1 MCQIAIH
8 PHLPE
13 NPSSDPSG
21 SSAAAGPSADSPSA
35 TPGPALKPRRL
46 LLGLALVATTL
57 VLGGGMLGAFAAFVT
72 YPKLPSLE
80 VLTDYRPKLPLR
92 ILAEDGKLIGE
103 FGEERRSVVRIK
115 DVPKNLTHAILAAE
129 DERFYQH
136 GGIDYAGVLR
146 AMLANFVAGE
156 TRQGASTITMQ
167 VAKNFFLSSERT
179 LTRKFNEV
187 LLSYKIESN
196 LSKDQIL
203 ELYINQIYLG
213 QRSYGFA
220 AAARTYFGK
229 DLKQLT
235 VAETAML
242 AGLPKAPSTG
252 NPIANPKRARARM
265 NYVLDRMHALNYIT
279 DAQLE
284 DAKAQPINVRAARLA
299 ATESADFVAE
309 MVRRDMVERYGEA
322 AYNSGITVYTTILSA
337 HQAAAQAALRKG
349 LMDYDARHGYRG
361 PTRTVRLPEL
371 PDIAEKAADE
381 ALQDQL
387 PVAGLQPA
395 IVLGVNTREMRVRTR
410 LGETLALKPEA
421 FAMAKAWVSD
431 KPAGQRLTRGAEVW
445 LKSDEAGGWALS
457 QLPEAEAAIV
467 SIDPYDGAIRA
478 LAGGFDASRNQFNHV
493 TQAWR
498 QPGSSFKPFI
508 YSAALE
514 KGYSP
519 ATIVE
524 DAPLHFDA
532 SVTGSD
538 AWTPQNYDGTFDGPL
553 RLRVALAKSKN
564 MVAIRVLQAI
574 TPLYAQQWITR
585 FGFDPQRNPPYLS
598 LALGSG
604 SVTPMQM
611 VEGYAVLANGGYRVR
626 PYLVKKVLDSKG
638 RLLAQAKPV
647 AVGAGAEQVIDA
659 RNAWLMTS
667 LLKEVVRAGTATKA
681 KSLGRSDLAGKTGTT
696 NDNVDAWFAGYTPRL
711 VAVSWIGHDQ
721 PKSLGAKETG
731 GVAALPIWIDY
742 MKTALQTIPET
753 QVAPPGGI
761 AEAFINPSNGRFANQ
776 GLVEY
781 FYEEDLPGAAGPEE
795 TTADASPR

>member
-1 MCQIAIH
+1 MNAKRMAV
-8 PHLPE
+8 
-13 NPSSDPSG
+13 G
-21 SSAAAGPSADSPSA
+21 
-35 TPGPALKPRRL
+35 L
-46 LLGLALVATTL
+46 LLVALTL
-57 VLGGGMLGAFAAFVT
+57 VLSGGMLGAFAAFMT

-92 ILAEDGKLIGE
+92 IISDDGKVIGE
-103 FGEERRSVVRIK
+103 FGEERRSVVRFK
-115 DVPKNLTHAILAAE
+115 DVPRSLVDAILAAE

-146 AMLANFVAGE
+146 AMLVNFVSGE

-179 LTRKFNEV
+179 LTRKFNEA

-229 DLKQLT
+229 DLKQLSI
-235 VAETAML
+235 AETAML

-252 NPIANPKRARARM
+252 NPITNPRRARARM
-265 NYVLDRMHALNYIT
+265 QYVLERMHSLKKINT
-279 DAQLE
+279 AQYE
-284 DAKAQPINVRAARLA
+284 QARDENVAVRASRN
-299 ATESADFVAE
+299 SVDNADFVAE
-309 MVRRDMVERYGEA
+309 MVRRDMVERFGDA
-322 AYNSGITVYTTILSA
+322 AYISGITVYTTIDSR

-349 LMDYDARHGYRG
+349 VLDYEARHGWRG
-361 PTRTVRLPEL
+361 PAKWLNLPEV
-371 PDIAEKAADE
+371 PDLADKAIDE

-387 PVAGLQPA
+387 PIGGLQAAVVVTVTPKEIRA
-395 IVLGVNTREMRVRTR
+395 RTR
-410 LGETLALKPEA
+410 LGEVLTLGADSLTV
-421 FAMAKAWVSD
+421 AKAFLGEKV
-431 KPAGQRLTRGAEVW
+431 PAAKRLQRGSEVW
-445 LKSDEAGGWALS
+445 LRPTDAGGWVLS
-457 QLPEAEAAIV
+457 QLPEAEAALV
-467 SIDPYDGAIRA
+467 SVDPHDGAIRS
-478 LAGGFDASRNQFNHV
+478 LAGGFDAGRNQFNHV

-514 KGYSP
+514 KGYNP

-532 SVTGSD
+532 SVTGSE
-538 AWTPQNYDGTFDGPL
+538 AWNPQNYDGNFDGPL

-585 FGFDPQRNPPYLS
+585 FGFDAQRNPAYLS

-604 SVTPMQM
+604 AVTPLQM
-611 VEGYAVLANGGYRVR
+611 VGGYAILANGGHRVA
-626 PYLVKKVLDSKG
+626 PYLVKKVIDSKG
-638 RLLAQAKPV
+638 RLLAIAKPKV
-647 AVGAGAEQVIDA
+647 VGVDAEPVIEP

-667 LLKEVVRAGTATKA
+667 LLRDVVRMGTATRA
-681 KSLGRSDLAGKTGTT
+681 MSLGRADLAGKTGTT
-696 NDNVDAWFAGYTPRL
+696 NDNVDAWFAGYTPGL
-711 VAVSWIGHDQ
+711 VAVSWIGFDQ
-721 PKSLGAKETG
+721 PKSLGSKETG
-731 GVAALPIWIDY
+731 GAAALPIWIDY
-742 MKTALQTIPET
+742 MKTALQGVPE
-753 QVAPPGGI
+753 QFMPEPEGI
-761 AEAFINPSNGRFANQ
+761 AQAIIDPASGRFAAS
-776 GLVEY
+776 GLIEY
-781 FYEEDLPGAAGPEE
+781 FYAEQTPAAQAAAQESNPATTVE
-795 TTADASPR
+795 TP

>member
-1 MCQIAIH
+1 MAV
-8 PHLPE
+8 
-13 NPSSDPSG
+13 G
-21 SSAAAGPSADSPSA
+21 
-35 TPGPALKPRRL
+35 L
-46 LLGLALVATTL
+46 LLVALTL
-57 VLGGGMLGAFAAFVT
+57 VLSGGMLGAFAAFMT

-92 ILAEDGKLIGE
+92 IVSDDGKVIGE
-103 FGEERRSVVRIK
+103 FGEERRSVVRFK
-115 DVPKNLTHAILAAE
+115 DVPKSLVDAILAAE

-146 AMLANFVAGE
+146 AMLVNFVSGE

-179 LTRKFNEV
+179 LTRKFNEA

-229 DLKQLT
+229 DLKQLSI
-235 VAETAML
+235 AETAML

-252 NPIANPKRARARM
+252 NPITNPRRARARM
-265 NYVLDRMHALNYIT
+265 QYVLERMHSLKKIST
-279 DAQLE
+279 AQYE
-284 DAKAQPINVRAARLA
+284 QARDENVAVRASRN
-299 ATESADFVAE
+299 SVDNADFVAE
-309 MVRRDMVERYGEA
+309 MVRRDMVERFGDA
-322 AYNSGITVYTTILSA
+322 AYISGITVYTTIDSR

-349 LMDYDARHGYRG
+349 VLDYEARHGWRG
-361 PTRTVRLPEL
+361 PAKWLNLPEV
-371 PDIAEKAADE
+371 PDLADKAIDE

-387 PVAGLQPA
+387 PIGGLQAAVVVTVTPKEIRA
-395 IVLGVNTREMRVRTR
+395 RTR
-410 LGETLALKPEA
+410 LGEVLTLGADSLTV
-421 FAMAKAWVSD
+421 AKAFLGEKV
-431 KPAGQRLTRGAEVW
+431 PAAKRLQRGSEVW
-445 LKSDEAGGWALS
+445 LRPTDAGGWVLS
-457 QLPEAEAAIV
+457 QLPEAEAALV
-467 SIDPYDGAIRA
+467 SVDPHDGAIRS
-478 LAGGFDASRNQFNHV
+478 LAGGFDAGRNQFNHV

-514 KGYSP
+514 KGYNP

-532 SVTGSD
+532 SVTGSE
-538 AWTPQNYDGTFDGPL
+538 AWNPQNYDGNFDGPL

-585 FGFDPQRNPPYLS
+585 FGFDAQRNPAYLS

-604 SVTPMQM
+604 AVTPLQM
-611 VEGYAVLANGGYRVR
+611 VGGYAILANGGHRVA
-626 PYLVKKVLDSKG
+626 PYLVKKVIDSKG
-638 RLLAQAKPV
+638 RLLAIAKPKV
-647 AVGAGAEQVIDA
+647 VGVDAEPVIEP

-667 LLKEVVRAGTATKA
+667 LLRDVVRMGTATRA
-681 KSLGRSDLAGKTGTT
+681 MSLGRADLAGKTGTT

-711 VAVSWIGHDQ
+711 VAVSWIGFDQ
-721 PKSLGAKETG
+721 PKSLGSKETG
-731 GVAALPIWIDY
+731 GAAALPIWIDY
-742 MKTALQTIPET
+742 MKTALQGVPE
-753 QVAPPGGI
+753 QFMPEPEGI
-761 AEAFINPSNGRFANQ
+761 AQAIIDPASGRFAAS
-776 GLVEY
+776 GLIEY
-781 FYEEDLPGAAGPEE
+781 FYEEQTPAAQAAAQESNPATTVE
-795 TTADASPR
+795 TP

>member
-1 MCQIAIH
+1 MNAKRMAV
-8 PHLPE
+8 
-13 NPSSDPSG
+13 G
-21 SSAAAGPSADSPSA
+21 
-35 TPGPALKPRRL
+35 L
-46 LLGLALVATTL
+46 LLVALTL
-57 VLGGGMLGAFAAFVT
+57 VLSGGMLGAFAAFMT

-92 ILAEDGKLIGE
+92 IVSDDGKVIGE
-103 FGEERRSVVRIK
+103 FGEERRSVVRFK
-115 DVPKNLTHAILAAE
+115 DVPRSLVDAILAAE

-146 AMLANFVAGE
+146 AMLVNFVSGE

-179 LTRKFNEV
+179 LTRKFNEA

-229 DLKQLT
+229 DLKQLSI
-235 VAETAML
+235 AETAML

-252 NPIANPKRARARM
+252 NPITNPRRARARM
-265 NYVLDRMHALNYIT
+265 QYVLERMHSLKKIST
-279 DAQLE
+279 AQYE
-284 DAKAQPINVRAARLA
+284 QARDENVAVRASRN
-299 ATESADFVAE
+299 SVDNADFVAE
-309 MVRRDMVERYGEA
+309 MVRRDMVERFGDA
-322 AYNSGITVYTTILSA
+322 AYISGITVYTTIDSR

-349 LMDYDARHGYRG
+349 VLDYEARHGWRG
-361 PTRTVRLPEL
+361 PAKWLNLPEV
-371 PDIAEKAADE
+371 PDLADKAIDE

-387 PVAGLQPA
+387 PIGGLQAAVVVTVTPKEIRA
-395 IVLGVNTREMRVRTR
+395 RTR
-410 LGETLALKPEA
+410 LGEVLTLGADSLA
-421 FAMAKAWVSD
+421 VAKAFLGEKV
-431 KPAGQRLTRGAEVW
+431 PAAKRLQRGSEVW
-445 LKSDEAGGWALS
+445 LRPTDVGGWVLS
-457 QLPEAEAAIV
+457 QLPEAEAALV
-467 SIDPYDGAIRA
+467 SVDPHDGAIRS
-478 LAGGFDASRNQFNHV
+478 LAGGFDAGRNQFNHV

-514 KGYSP
+514 KGYNP

-532 SVTGSD
+532 SVTGSE
-538 AWTPQNYDGTFDGPL
+538 AWNPQNYDGNFDGPL

-585 FGFDPQRNPPYLS
+585 FGFDAQRNPAYLS

-604 SVTPMQM
+604 AVTPLQM
-611 VEGYAVLANGGYRVR
+611 VGGYAVLANGGHRVA
-626 PYLVKKVLDSKG
+626 PYLVKKVIDSKG
-638 RLLAQAKPV
+638 RLLAIAKPKV
-647 AVGAGAEQVIDA
+647 VGVDAEPVIEP

-667 LLKEVVRAGTATKA
+667 LLRDVVRMGTATRA
-681 KSLGRSDLAGKTGTT
+681 MSLGRADLAGKTGTT
-696 NDNVDAWFAGYTPRL
+696 NDNVDAWFAGYTPGL
-711 VAVSWIGHDQ
+711 VAVSWIGFDQ
-721 PKSLGAKETG
+721 PKSLGSKETG
-731 GVAALPIWIDY
+731 GAAALPIWIDY
-742 MKTALQTIPET
+742 MKTALQGVPE
-753 QVAPPGGI
+753 QFMPEPEGI
-761 AEAFINPSNGRFANQ
+761 AQAIIDPASGRFAAS
-776 GLVEY
+776 GLIEY
-781 FYEEDLPGAAGPEE
+781 FYEEQTPAAQAAAQESNPATTVE
-795 TTADASPR
+795 TP

>member
-1 MCQIAIH
+1 MNAKRMAV
-8 PHLPE
+8 
-13 NPSSDPSG
+13 G
-21 SSAAAGPSADSPSA
+21 
-35 TPGPALKPRRL
+35 L
-46 LLGLALVATTL
+46 LLVALTL
-57 VLGGGMLGAFAAFVT
+57 VLSGGMLGAFAAFMT

-92 ILAEDGKLIGE
+92 IVSDDGKVIGE
-103 FGEERRSVVRIK
+103 FGEERRSVVRFK
-115 DVPKNLTHAILAAE
+115 DVPRSLVDAILAAE

-146 AMLANFVAGE
+146 AMLVNFVSGE

-179 LTRKFNEV
+179 LTRKFNEA

-229 DLKQLT
+229 DLKQLSI
-235 VAETAML
+235 AETAML

-252 NPIANPKRARARM
+252 NPITNPRRARARM
-265 NYVLDRMHALNYIT
+265 QYVLERMHSLKKIST
-279 DAQLE
+279 AQYE
-284 DAKAQPINVRAARLA
+284 QARDENVAVRASRN
-299 ATESADFVAE
+299 SVDNADFVAE
-309 MVRRDMVERYGEA
+309 MVRRDMVERFGDA
-322 AYNSGITVYTTILSA
+322 AYISGITVYTTIDSR

-349 LMDYDARHGYRG
+349 VLDYEARHGWRG
-361 PTRTVRLPEL
+361 PAKWLNLPEV
-371 PDIAEKAADE
+371 PDLADKAIDE

-387 PVAGLQPA
+387 PIGGLQAAVVVTVTPKEIRA
-395 IVLGVNTREMRVRTR
+395 RTR
-410 LGETLALKPEA
+410 LGEVLTLGADSLTV
-421 FAMAKAWVSD
+421 AKAFLGEKV
-431 KPAGQRLTRGAEVW
+431 PAAKRLQRGSEVW
-445 LKSDEAGGWALS
+445 LRPTDAGGWVLS
-457 QLPEAEAAIV
+457 QLPEAEAALV
-467 SIDPYDGAIRA
+467 SVDPHDGAIRS
-478 LAGGFDASRNQFNHV
+478 LAGGFDAGRNQFNHV

-514 KGYSP
+514 KGYNP

-532 SVTGSD
+532 SVTGSE
-538 AWTPQNYDGTFDGPL
+538 AWNPQNYDGNFDGPL

-585 FGFDPQRNPPYLS
+585 FGFDAQRNPAYLS

-604 SVTPMQM
+604 AVTPLQM
-611 VEGYAVLANGGYRVR
+611 VGGYAILANGGHRVA
-626 PYLVKKVLDSKG
+626 PYLVKKVIDSKG
-638 RLLAQAKPV
+638 RLLAIAKPKV
-647 AVGAGAEQVIDA
+647 VGVDAEPVIEP

-667 LLKEVVRAGTATKA
+667 LLRDVVRMGTATRA
-681 KSLGRSDLAGKTGTT
+681 MSLGRADLAGKTGTT
-696 NDNVDAWFAGYTPRL
+696 NDNVDAWFAGYTPGL
-711 VAVSWIGHDQ
+711 VAVSWIGFDQ
-721 PKSLGAKETG
+721 PKSLGSKETG
-731 GVAALPIWIDY
+731 GAAALPIWIDY
-742 MKTALQTIPET
+742 MKTALQGVPE
-753 QVAPPGGI
+753 QFLPEPEGI
-761 AEAFINPSNGRFANQ
+761 AQAIIDPASGRFAAS
-776 GLVEY
+776 GLIEY
-781 FYEEDLPGAAGPEE
+781 FYEEQTPAAQAAAQEPNPATTVE
-795 TTADASPR
+795 TP

>member
-1 MCQIAIH
+1 MAV
-8 PHLPE
+8 
-13 NPSSDPSG
+13 G
-21 SSAAAGPSADSPSA
+21 
-35 TPGPALKPRRL
+35 L
-46 LLGLALVATTL
+46 LLVALTL
-57 VLGGGMLGAFAAFVT
+57 VLSGGMLGAFAAFMT

-92 ILAEDGKLIGE
+92 IVSDDGKVIGE
-103 FGEERRSVVRIK
+103 FGEERRSVVRFK
-115 DVPKNLTHAILAAE
+115 DVPRSLVDAILAAE

-146 AMLANFVAGE
+146 AMLVNFVSGE

-179 LTRKFNEV
+179 LTRKFNEA

-229 DLKQLT
+229 DLKQLSI
-235 VAETAML
+235 AETAML

-252 NPIANPKRARARM
+252 NPITNPRRARARM
-265 NYVLDRMHALNYIT
+265 QYVLERMHSLKKIST
-279 DAQLE
+279 AQYE
-284 DAKAQPINVRAARLA
+284 QARDENVAVRASRN
-299 ATESADFVAE
+299 SVDNADFVAE
-309 MVRRDMVERYGEA
+309 MVRRDMVERFGDA
-322 AYNSGITVYTTILSA
+322 AYISGITVYTTIDSR

-349 LMDYDARHGYRG
+349 VLDYEARHGWRG
-361 PTRTVRLPEL
+361 PAKWLNLPEV
-371 PDIAEKAADE
+371 PDLADKAIDE

-387 PVAGLQPA
+387 PIGGLQAAVVVTVTPKEIRA
-395 IVLGVNTREMRVRTR
+395 RTR
-410 LGETLALKPEA
+410 LGEVLTLGADSLTV
-421 FAMAKAWVSD
+421 AKAFLGEKV
-431 KPAGQRLTRGAEVW
+431 PAAKRLQRGSEVW
-445 LKSDEAGGWALS
+445 LRPTDAGGWVLS
-457 QLPEAEAAIV
+457 QLPEAEAALV
-467 SIDPYDGAIRA
+467 SVDPHDGAIRS
-478 LAGGFDASRNQFNHV
+478 LAGGFDAGRNQFNHV

-514 KGYSP
+514 KGYNP

-538 AWTPQNYDGTFDGPL
+538 AWNPQNYDGNFDGPL

-585 FGFDPQRNPPYLS
+585 FGFDAQRNPAYLS

-604 SVTPMQM
+604 AVTPLQM
-611 VEGYAVLANGGYRVR
+611 VGGYAILANGGHRVA
-626 PYLVKKVLDSKG
+626 PYLVKKVIDSKG
-638 RLLAQAKPV
+638 RLLAIAKPKV
-647 AVGAGAEQVIDA
+647 VGVDAEPVIEP

-667 LLKEVVRAGTATKA
+667 LLRDVVRMGTATRA
-681 KSLGRSDLAGKTGTT
+681 MSLGRADLAGKTGTT
-696 NDNVDAWFAGYTPRL
+696 NDNVDAWFAGYTPGL
-711 VAVSWIGHDQ
+711 VAVSWIGFDQ
-721 PKSLGAKETG
+721 PKSLGSKETG
-731 GVAALPIWIDY
+731 GAAALPIWIDY
-742 MKTALQTIPET
+742 MKTALQGVPE
-753 QVAPPGGI
+753 QFMPEPEGI
-761 AEAFINPSNGRFANQ
+761 AQAIIDPASGRFAAS
-776 GLVEY
+776 GLIEY
-781 FYEEDLPGAAGPEE
+781 FYEEQTPAAQAAAQESNPATTVE
-795 TTADASPR
+795 TP

>member
-1 MCQIAIH
+1 MAV
-8 PHLPE
+8 
-13 NPSSDPSG
+13 G
-21 SSAAAGPSADSPSA
+21 
-35 TPGPALKPRRL
+35 L
-46 LLGLALVATTL
+46 LLVALTL
-57 VLGGGMLGAFAAFVT
+57 VLSGGMLGAFAAFMT

-92 ILAEDGKLIGE
+92 IISDDGKVIGE
-103 FGEERRSVVRIK
+103 FGEERRSVVRFK
-115 DVPKNLTHAILAAE
+115 DVPRSLVDAILAAE

-146 AMLANFVAGE
+146 AMLVNFVSGE

-179 LTRKFNEV
+179 LTRKFNEA

-229 DLKQLT
+229 DLKQLSI
-235 VAETAML
+235 AETAML

-252 NPIANPKRARARM
+252 NPITNPRRARARM
-265 NYVLDRMHALNYIT
+265 QYVLERMHSLKKINT
-279 DAQLE
+279 AQYE
-284 DAKAQPINVRAARLA
+284 QARDENVAVRASRN
-299 ATESADFVAE
+299 SVDNADFVAE
-309 MVRRDMVERYGEA
+309 MVRRDMVERFGDA
-322 AYNSGITVYTTILSA
+322 AYISGITVYTTIDSR

-349 LMDYDARHGYRG
+349 VLDYEARHGWRG
-361 PTRTVRLPEL
+361 PAKWLNLPEV
-371 PDIAEKAADE
+371 PDLADKAIDE

-387 PVAGLQPA
+387 PIGGLQAAVVVTVTPKEIRA
-395 IVLGVNTREMRVRTR
+395 RTR
-410 LGETLALKPEA
+410 LGEVLTLGADSLA
-421 FAMAKAWVSD
+421 VAKAFLGEKV
-431 KPAGQRLTRGAEVW
+431 PAAKRLQRGSEVW
-445 LKSDEAGGWALS
+445 LRPTDVGGWVLS
-457 QLPEAEAAIV
+457 QLPEAEAALV
-467 SIDPYDGAIRA
+467 SVDPHDGAIRS
-478 LAGGFDASRNQFNHV
+478 LAGGFDAGRNQFNHV

-514 KGYSP
+514 KGYNP

-532 SVTGSD
+532 SVTGSE
-538 AWTPQNYDGTFDGPL
+538 AWNPQNYDGNFDGPL

-585 FGFDPQRNPPYLS
+585 FGFDAQRNPAYLS

-604 SVTPMQM
+604 AVTPLQM
-611 VEGYAVLANGGYRVR
+611 VGGYAVLANGGHRVA
-626 PYLVKKVLDSKG
+626 PYLVKKVIDSKG
-638 RLLAQAKPV
+638 RLLAIAKPKV
-647 AVGAGAEQVIDA
+647 VGVDAEPVIEP

-667 LLKEVVRAGTATKA
+667 LLRDVVRMGTATRA
-681 KSLGRSDLAGKTGTT
+681 MSLGRADLAGKTGTT
-696 NDNVDAWFAGYTPRL
+696 NDNVDAWFAGYTPGL
-711 VAVSWIGHDQ
+711 VAVSWIGFDQ
-721 PKSLGAKETG
+721 PKSLGSKETG
-731 GVAALPIWIDY
+731 GAAALPIWIDY
-742 MKTALQTIPET
+742 MKTALQGAPE
-753 QVAPPGGI
+753 QFMPEPEGI
-761 AEAFINPSNGRFANQ
+761 AQAIIDPASGRFAAS
-776 GLVEY
+776 GLIEY
-781 FYEEDLPGAAGPEE
+781 FYAEQTPAAQAAAQESNPATTVE
-795 TTADASPR
+795 TP

>member
-1 MCQIAIH
+1 
-8 PHLPE
+8 LT
-13 NPSSDPSG
+13 S
-21 SSAAAGPSADSPSA
+21 
-35 TPGPALKPRRL
+35 RRL
-46 LLGLALVATTL
+46 LLGLALVATTMAL
-57 VLGGGMLGAFAAFVT
+57 SGGMLGAFAAFIT

-92 ILAEDGKLIGE
+92 ILSEDGKLIGE
-103 FGEERRSVVRIK
+103 FGEERRSVVRFK
-115 DVPKNLTHAILAAE
+115 DVPKPLVNAILAAE

-179 LTRKFNEV
+179 LTRKFNEA
-187 LLSYKIESN
+187 LLSYKIESS

-252 NPIANPKRARARM
+252 NPIANPRRARARM
-265 NYVLDRMHALNYIT
+265 NYVLDRMHVLGHIT

-284 DAKAQPINVRAARLA
+284 QAKAQPINVRAARLA
-299 ATESADFVAE
+299 AGESADFVAE

-322 AYNSGITVYTTILSA
+322 AYNSGITVHTTIFSA
-337 HQAAAQAALRKG
+337 HQTAAQAALRKG

-371 PDIAEKAADE
+371 PDMAEKAADE
-381 ALQDQL
+381 ALQDDL
-387 PVAGLQPA
+387 PVAGMQPA
-395 IVLGVNTREMRVRTR
+395 IVLAANAREMRVRTR
-410 LGETLALKPEA
+410 LGETLTLNAEAIAL
-421 FAMAKAWVSD
+421 AKAWLGE
-431 KPAGQRLTRGAEVW
+431 KPAVGKRLARGAEVW
-445 LKSDEAGGWALS
+445 LKPAEADKGGWVLG
-457 QLPEAEAAIV
+457 QLPEAEAALV
-467 SIDPYDGAIRA
+467 SIDPFDGAVRA
-478 LAGGFDASRNQFNHV
+478 LAGGFDATRNQFNHV

-514 KGYSP
+514 KGYTP

-538 AWTPQNYDGTFDGPL
+538 AWNPQNYDGNFDGPL

-585 FGFDPQRNPPYLS
+585 FGFDAQRNPPYLS

-611 VEGYAVLANGGYRVR
+611 VEAYAVLANGGYRVR
-626 PYLVKKVLDSKG
+626 PYLVKKVVDSKG
-638 RLLAQAKPV
+638 RLLAAAKPV
-647 AVGAGAEQVIDA
+647 QVGAGAEQVIEP

-681 KSLGRSDLAGKTGTT
+681 QSLGRGDIAGKTGTT

-742 MKTALQTIPET
+742 MKTALQTVPET
-753 QVAPPGGI
+753 QMAPPEGI
-761 AEAFINPSNGRFANQ
+761 AEAFVNPVTGQFANQ

-781 FYEEDLPGAAGPEE
+781 FYAEDLPGG
-795 TTADASPR
+795 ASAEATEASLQR

>member
-1 MCQIAIH
+1 MAV
-8 PHLPE
+8 
-13 NPSSDPSG
+13 G
-21 SSAAAGPSADSPSA
+21 
-35 TPGPALKPRRL
+35 L
-46 LLGLALVATTL
+46 LLVALTL
-57 VLGGGMLGAFAAFVT
+57 VLSGGMLGAFAAFMT

-92 ILAEDGKLIGE
+92 IVSDDGKVIGE
-103 FGEERRSVVRIK
+103 FGEERRSVVRFK
-115 DVPKNLTHAILAAE
+115 DVPRSLVDAILAAE

-146 AMLANFVAGE
+146 AMLVNFVSGE

-179 LTRKFNEV
+179 LTRKFNEA

-229 DLKQLT
+229 DLKQLSI
-235 VAETAML
+235 AETAML

-252 NPIANPKRARARM
+252 NPITNPRRARARM
-265 NYVLDRMHALNYIT
+265 QYVLERMHSLKKIST
-279 DAQLE
+279 AQYE
-284 DAKAQPINVRAARLA
+284 QARDENVAVRASRN
-299 ATESADFVAE
+299 SVDNADFVAE
-309 MVRRDMVERYGEA
+309 MVRRDMVERFGDA
-322 AYNSGITVYTTILSA
+322 AYISGITVYTTIDSR

-349 LMDYDARHGYRG
+349 VLDYEARHGWRG
-361 PTRTVRLPEL
+361 PAKWLNLPEV
-371 PDIAEKAADE
+371 PDLADKAIDE

-387 PVAGLQPA
+387 PIGGLQAAVVVTVTPKEIRA
-395 IVLGVNTREMRVRTR
+395 RTR
-410 LGETLALKPEA
+410 LGEVLTLGADSLTV
-421 FAMAKAWVSD
+421 AKAFLGEKV
-431 KPAGQRLTRGAEVW
+431 PAAKRLQRGSEVW
-445 LKSDEAGGWALS
+445 LRPTDAGGWVLS
-457 QLPEAEAAIV
+457 QLPEAEAALV
-467 SIDPYDGAIRA
+467 SVDPHDGAIRS
-478 LAGGFDASRNQFNHV
+478 LAGGFDAGRNQFNHV

-514 KGYSP
+514 KGYNP

-538 AWTPQNYDGTFDGPL
+538 AWNPQNYDGNFDGPL

-585 FGFDPQRNPPYLS
+585 FGFDAQRNPAYLS

-604 SVTPMQM
+604 AVTPLQM
-611 VEGYAVLANGGYRVR
+611 VGGYAILANGGHRVA
-626 PYLVKKVLDSKG
+626 PYLVKKVIDSKG
-638 RLLAQAKPV
+638 RLLAIAKPKV
-647 AVGAGAEQVIDA
+647 VGVDAEPVIEP

-667 LLKEVVRAGTATKA
+667 LLRDVVRMGTATRA
-681 KSLGRSDLAGKTGTT
+681 MSLGRADLAGKTGTT
-696 NDNVDAWFAGYTPRL
+696 NDNVDAWFAGYTPGL
-711 VAVSWIGHDQ
+711 VAVSWIGFDQ
-721 PKSLGAKETG
+721 PKSLGSKETG
-731 GVAALPIWIDY
+731 GAAALPIWIDY
-742 MKTALQTIPET
+742 MKTALQGVPE
-753 QVAPPGGI
+753 QFLPEPEGI
-761 AEAFINPSNGRFANQ
+761 AQAIIDPASGRFAAS
-776 GLVEY
+776 GLIEY
-781 FYEEDLPGAAGPEE
+781 FYEEQTPAAQAAAQEPNPATTVE
-795 TTADASPR
+795 TP

>member
-1 MCQIAIH
+1 MAV
-8 PHLPE
+8 
-13 NPSSDPSG
+13 G
-21 SSAAAGPSADSPSA
+21 
-35 TPGPALKPRRL
+35 L
-46 LLGLALVATTL
+46 LLVALTL
-57 VLGGGMLGAFAAFVT
+57 VLSGGMLGAFAAFMT

-92 ILAEDGKLIGE
+92 IVSDDGKVIGE
-103 FGEERRSVVRIK
+103 FGEERRSVVRFK
-115 DVPKNLTHAILAAE
+115 DVPRSLVDAILAAE

-146 AMLANFVAGE
+146 AMLVNFVSGE

-179 LTRKFNEV
+179 LTRKFNEA

-229 DLKQLT
+229 DLKQLSI
-235 VAETAML
+235 AETAML

-252 NPIANPKRARARM
+252 NPITNPRRARARM
-265 NYVLDRMHALNYIT
+265 QYVLERMHSLKKIST
-279 DAQLE
+279 AQYE
-284 DAKAQPINVRAARLA
+284 QARDENVAVRASRN
-299 ATESADFVAE
+299 SVDNADFVAE
-309 MVRRDMVERYGEA
+309 MVRRDMVERFGDA
-322 AYNSGITVYTTILSA
+322 AYISGITVYTTIDSR

-349 LMDYDARHGYRG
+349 VLDYEARHGWRG
-361 PTRTVRLPEL
+361 PAKWLNLPEV
-371 PDIAEKAADE
+371 PDLADKAIDE

-387 PVAGLQPA
+387 PIGGLQAAVVVTVTPKEIRA
-395 IVLGVNTREMRVRTR
+395 RTR
-410 LGETLALKPEA
+410 LGEVLTLGADSLTV
-421 FAMAKAWVSD
+421 AKAFLGEKV
-431 KPAGQRLTRGAEVW
+431 PAAKRLQRGSEVW
-445 LKSDEAGGWALS
+445 LRPTDAGGWVLS
-457 QLPEAEAAIV
+457 QLPEAEAALV
-467 SIDPYDGAIRA
+467 SVDPHDGAIRS
-478 LAGGFDASRNQFNHV
+478 LAGGFDAGRNQFNHV

-514 KGYSP
+514 KGYNP

-532 SVTGSD
+532 SVTGSE
-538 AWTPQNYDGTFDGPL
+538 AWNPQNYDGNFDGPL

-585 FGFDPQRNPPYLS
+585 FGFDAQRNPAYLS

-604 SVTPMQM
+604 AVTPLQM
-611 VEGYAVLANGGYRVR
+611 VGGYAILANGGHRVA
-626 PYLVKKVLDSKG
+626 PYLVKKVIDSKG
-638 RLLAQAKPV
+638 RLLAIAKPKV
-647 AVGAGAEQVIDA
+647 VGVDAEPVIEP

-667 LLKEVVRAGTATKA
+667 LLRDVVRMGTATRA
-681 KSLGRSDLAGKTGTT
+681 MSLGRADLAGKTGTT
-696 NDNVDAWFAGYTPRL
+696 NDNVDAWFAGYTPGL
-711 VAVSWIGHDQ
+711 VAVSWIGFDQ
-721 PKSLGAKETG
+721 PKSLGSKETG
-731 GVAALPIWIDY
+731 GAAALPIWIDY
-742 MKTALQTIPET
+742 MKTALQGVPE
-753 QVAPPGGI
+753 QFMPEPEGI
-761 AEAFINPSNGRFANQ
+761 AQAIIDPASGRFAAS
-776 GLVEY
+776 GLIEY
-781 FYEEDLPGAAGPEE
+781 FYEEQTPAAQAAAQESNPATTVE
-795 TTADASPR
+795 TP

>member
-1 MCQIAIH
+1 MNAKRMAV
-8 PHLPE
+8 
-13 NPSSDPSG
+13 G
-21 SSAAAGPSADSPSA
+21 
-35 TPGPALKPRRL
+35 L
-46 LLGLALVATTL
+46 LLVALTL
-57 VLGGGMLGAFAAFVT
+57 VLSGGMLGAFAAFMT

-92 ILAEDGKLIGE
+92 IVSDDGKVIGE
-103 FGEERRSVVRIK
+103 FGEERRSVVRFK
-115 DVPKNLTHAILAAE
+115 DVPRSLVDAVLAAE

-146 AMLANFVAGE
+146 AMLVNFVSGE

-179 LTRKFNEV
+179 LTRKFNEA

-229 DLKQLT
+229 DLKQLSI
-235 VAETAML
+235 AETAML

-252 NPIANPKRARARM
+252 NPITNPRRARARM
-265 NYVLDRMHALNYIT
+265 QYVLERMHSLKKIST
-279 DAQLE
+279 AQYE
-284 DAKAQPINVRAARLA
+284 QARDENVAVRASRN
-299 ATESADFVAE
+299 SVDNADFVAE
-309 MVRRDMVERYGEA
+309 MVRRDMVERFGDA
-322 AYNSGITVYTTILSA
+322 AYISGITVYTTIDSR

-349 LMDYDARHGYRG
+349 VLDYEARHGWRG
-361 PTRTVRLPEL
+361 PAKWLNLPEV
-371 PDIAEKAADE
+371 PDLADKAIDE

-387 PVAGLQPA
+387 PIGGLQAAVVVTVTPKEIRA
-395 IVLGVNTREMRVRTR
+395 RTR
-410 LGETLALKPEA
+410 LGEVLTLGADSLA
-421 FAMAKAWVSD
+421 VAKAFLGEKV
-431 KPAGQRLTRGAEVW
+431 PAAKRLQRGSEVW
-445 LKSDEAGGWALS
+445 LRPTDAGGWVLS
-457 QLPEAEAAIV
+457 QLPEAEAALV
-467 SIDPYDGAIRA
+467 SVDPHDGAIRS
-478 LAGGFDASRNQFNHV
+478 LAGGFDAGRNQFNHV

-514 KGYSP
+514 KGYNP

-532 SVTGSD
+532 SVTGSE
-538 AWTPQNYDGTFDGPL
+538 AWNPQNYDGNFDGPL

-585 FGFDPQRNPPYLS
+585 FGFDAQRNPAYLS

-604 SVTPMQM
+604 AVTPLQM
-611 VEGYAVLANGGYRVR
+611 VGGYAILANGGHRVA
-626 PYLVKKVLDSKG
+626 PYLVKKVIDSKG
-638 RLLAQAKPV
+638 RLLAIAKPKV
-647 AVGAGAEQVIDA
+647 VGVDAEPVIEP

-667 LLKEVVRAGTATKA
+667 LLRDVVRMGTATRA
-681 KSLGRSDLAGKTGTT
+681 MSLGRADLAGKTGTT
-696 NDNVDAWFAGYTPRL
+696 NDNVDAWFAGYTPGL
-711 VAVSWIGHDQ
+711 VAVSWIGFDQ
-721 PKSLGAKETG
+721 PKSLGSKETG
-731 GVAALPIWIDY
+731 GAAALPIWIDY
-742 MKTALQTIPET
+742 MKTALQGVPE
-753 QVAPPGGI
+753 QFMPEPEGI
-761 AEAFINPSNGRFANQ
+761 AQAIIDPASGRFAAS
-776 GLVEY
+776 GLIEY
-781 FYEEDLPGAAGPEE
+781 FYEEQTPAAQAAAQESNPATTVE
-795 TTADASPR
+795 TP

>member
-1 MCQIAIH
+1 MAV
-8 PHLPE
+8 
-13 NPSSDPSG
+13 G
-21 SSAAAGPSADSPSA
+21 
-35 TPGPALKPRRL
+35 L
-46 LLGLALVATTL
+46 LLVALTL
-57 VLGGGMLGAFAAFVT
+57 VLSGGMLGAFAAFMT

-92 ILAEDGKLIGE
+92 IVSDDGKVIGE
-103 FGEERRSVVRIK
+103 FGEERRSVVRFK
-115 DVPKNLTHAILAAE
+115 DVPRSLVDAILAAE

-146 AMLANFVAGE
+146 AMLVNFVSGE

-179 LTRKFNEV
+179 LTRKFNEA

-229 DLKQLT
+229 DLKQLSI
-235 VAETAML
+235 AETAML

-252 NPIANPKRARARM
+252 NPITNPRRARARM
-265 NYVLDRMHALNYIT
+265 QYVLERMHSLKKIST
-279 DAQLE
+279 AQYE
-284 DAKAQPINVRAARLA
+284 QARDENVAVRASRN
-299 ATESADFVAE
+299 SVDNADFVAE
-309 MVRRDMVERYGEA
+309 MVRRDMVERFGDA
-322 AYNSGITVYTTILSA
+322 AYISGITVYTTIDSR

-349 LMDYDARHGYRG
+349 VLDYEARHGWRG
-361 PTRTVRLPEL
+361 PAKWLNLPEV
-371 PDIAEKAADE
+371 PDLADKAIDE

-387 PVAGLQPA
+387 PIGGLQAAVVVTVTPKEIRA
-395 IVLGVNTREMRVRTR
+395 RTR
-410 LGETLALKPEA
+410 LGEVLTLGADSLTV
-421 FAMAKAWVSD
+421 AKAFLGEKV
-431 KPAGQRLTRGAEVW
+431 PAAKRLQRGSEVW
-445 LKSDEAGGWALS
+445 LRPTDAGGWVLS
-457 QLPEAEAAIV
+457 QLPEAEAALV
-467 SIDPYDGAIRA
+467 SVDPHDGAIRS
-478 LAGGFDASRNQFNHV
+478 LAGGFDAGRNQFNHV

-514 KGYSP
+514 KGYNP

-532 SVTGSD
+532 SVTGSE
-538 AWTPQNYDGTFDGPL
+538 AWNPQNYDGNFDGPL

-585 FGFDPQRNPPYLS
+585 FGFDAQRNPAYLS

-604 SVTPMQM
+604 AVTPLQM
-611 VEGYAVLANGGYRVR
+611 VGGYAILANGGHRVA
-626 PYLVKKVLDSKG
+626 PYLVKKVIDSKG
-638 RLLAQAKPV
+638 RLLAIAKPKV
-647 AVGAGAEQVIDA
+647 VGVDAEPVIEP

-667 LLKEVVRAGTATKA
+667 LLRDVVRMGTATRA
-681 KSLGRSDLAGKTGTT
+681 MSLGRADLAGKTGTT
-696 NDNVDAWFAGYTPRL
+696 NDNVDAWFAGYTPGL
-711 VAVSWIGHDQ
+711 VAVSWIGFDQ
-721 PKSLGAKETG
+721 PKSLGSKETG
-731 GVAALPIWIDY
+731 GAAALPIWIDY
-742 MKTALQTIPET
+742 MKTALQGVPE
-753 QVAPPGGI
+753 QFLPEPEGI
-761 AEAFINPSNGRFANQ
+761 AQAIIDPASGRFAAS
-776 GLVEY
+776 GLIEY
-781 FYEEDLPGAAGPEE
+781 FYEEQTPAAQAAAQESNPATTVE
-795 TTADASPR
+795 TP

>member
-1 MCQIAIH
+1 MR
-8 PHLPE
+8 P
-13 NPSSDPSG
+13 
-21 SSAAAGPSADSPSA
+21 
-35 TPGPALKPRRL
+35 KRL

-57 VLGGGMLGAFAAFVT
+57 FLSGGMLGAFAALIT

-92 ILAEDGKLIGE
+92 ILSEDGKLIGE
-103 FGEERRSVVRIK
+103 FGEERRSVVRFK
-115 DVPKNLTHAILAAE
+115 EVPKTLVDAILAAE

-146 AMLANFVAGE
+146 AMLVNFVSGE

-179 LTRKFNEV
+179 LTRKFNEA

-196 LSKDQIL
+196 LTKDQIL

-235 VAETAML
+235 IAETAML

-265 NYVLDRMHALNYIT
+265 NYVLDRMKSLGHIT

-284 DAKAQPINVRAARLA
+284 EAKHQPINVRASRMA
-299 ATESADFVAE
+299 AGESADFVAE
-309 MVRRDMVERYGEA
+309 MVRRDIFERYGEA
-322 AYNSGITVYTTILSA
+322 AYNSGITVHTTILSA
-337 HQAAAQAALRKG
+337 HQTAAQASLRKG
-349 LMDYDARHGYRG
+349 LMDYDERHGYRG
-361 PTRTVRLPEL
+361 PSRTIRLPEL
-371 PDIAEKAADE
+371 PAMAEKAVDE
-381 ALQDQL
+381 ALQDEL
-387 PVAGLQPA
+387 PAGGLQPA
-395 IVLGVNTREMRVRTR
+395 IVLAVSPREMRVRTR
-410 LGETLALKPEA
+410 LGDNIVLTAESMV
-421 FAMAKAWVSD
+421 MAKAWTSE
-431 KPAGQRLTRGAEVW
+431 KAAAGRRLQRGAEVW
-445 LKSDEAGGWALS
+445 LKPTAEGAWTLS
-457 QLPEAEAAIV
+457 QLPDAEAAIV
-467 SIDPYDGAIRA
+467 SIDPFDGAIRA
-478 LAGGFDASRNQFNHV
+478 LAGGFDATRNQFNHV

-514 KGYSP
+514 KGYTP

-524 DAPLHFDA
+524 DAPLHFDS

-538 AWTPQNYDGTFDGPL
+538 AWTPQNYDGNFDGPL

-564 MVAIRVLQAI
+564 MVAIRILQAI

-585 FGFDPQRNPPYLS
+585 FGFDAQRNPAYLS

-611 VEGYAVLANGGYRVR
+611 VEAYAVLANGGYRVK

-638 RLLAQAKPV
+638 RLLAQAQPV
-647 AVGAGAEQVIDA
+647 QVGGTAEQVIEP

-667 LLKEVVRAGTATKA
+667 LLREVVRAGTATKA
-681 KSLGRSDLAGKTGTT
+681 LSLGRGDLAGKTGTT

-742 MKTALQTIPET
+742 MRVALQTIPET
-753 QVAPPGGI
+753 QMAEPAGI
-761 AEAFINPSNGRFANQ
+761 AMAYINATNGQFASH
-776 GLVEY
+776 GLAEY
-781 FYEEDLPGAAGPEE
+781 FYEEDVPGGSGSEAVEAALP
-795 TTADASPR
+795 R

>member
-1 MCQIAIH
+1 LNAKRMAV
-8 PHLPE
+8 
-13 NPSSDPSG
+13 G
-21 SSAAAGPSADSPSA
+21 
-35 TPGPALKPRRL
+35 L
-46 LLGLALVATTL
+46 LLVALTL
-57 VLGGGMLGAFAAFVT
+57 VLSGGMLGAFAAFMT

-92 ILAEDGKLIGE
+92 IISDDGKVIGE
-103 FGEERRSVVRIK
+103 FGEERRSVVRFK
-115 DVPKNLTHAILAAE
+115 DVPRSLVDAILAAE

-146 AMLANFVAGE
+146 AMLVNFVSGE

-179 LTRKFNEV
+179 LTRKFNEA

-229 DLKQLT
+229 DLKQLSI
-235 VAETAML
+235 AETAML

-252 NPIANPKRARARM
+252 NPITNPRRARARM
-265 NYVLDRMHALNYIT
+265 QYVLERMHSLKKIST
-279 DAQLE
+279 AQYE
-284 DAKAQPINVRAARLA
+284 QARDENVAVRASRN
-299 ATESADFVAE
+299 SVDNADFVAE
-309 MVRRDMVERYGEA
+309 MVRRDMVERFGDA
-322 AYNSGITVYTTILSA
+322 AYISGITVYTTIDSR

-349 LMDYDARHGYRG
+349 VLDYEARHGWRG
-361 PTRTVRLPEL
+361 PAKWLNLPEV
-371 PDIAEKAADE
+371 PDLADKAIDE

-387 PVAGLQPA
+387 PIGGLQAAVVVTVTPKEIRA
-395 IVLGVNTREMRVRTR
+395 RTR
-410 LGETLALKPEA
+410 LGEVLTLGADSLTV
-421 FAMAKAWVSD
+421 AKAFLGEKV
-431 KPAGQRLTRGAEVW
+431 PAAKRLQRGSEVW
-445 LKSDEAGGWALS
+445 LRPTDAGGWVLS
-457 QLPEAEAAIV
+457 QLPEAEAALV
-467 SIDPYDGAIRA
+467 SVDPHDGAIRS
-478 LAGGFDASRNQFNHV
+478 LAGGFDAGRNQFNHV

-514 KGYSP
+514 KGYNP

-538 AWTPQNYDGTFDGPL
+538 AWNPQNYDGNFDGPL

-585 FGFDPQRNPPYLS
+585 FGFDAQRNPAYLS

-604 SVTPMQM
+604 AVTPLQM
-611 VEGYAVLANGGYRVR
+611 VGGYAILANGGHRVA
-626 PYLVKKVLDSKG
+626 PYLVKKVIDSKG
-638 RLLAQAKPV
+638 RLLAIAKPKV
-647 AVGAGAEQVIDA
+647 VGVDAEPVIEP

-667 LLKEVVRAGTATKA
+667 LLRDVVRMGTATRA
-681 KSLGRSDLAGKTGTT
+681 MSLGRADLAGKTGTT
-696 NDNVDAWFAGYTPRL
+696 NDNVDAWFAGYTPGL
-711 VAVSWIGHDQ
+711 VAVSWIGFDQ
-721 PKSLGAKETG
+721 PKSLGSKETG
-731 GVAALPIWIDY
+731 GAAALPIWIDY
-742 MKTALQTIPET
+742 MKTALQGVPE
-753 QVAPPGGI
+753 QFLPEPEGI
-761 AEAFINPSNGRFANQ
+761 AQAIIDPASGRFAAS
-776 GLVEY
+776 GLIEY
-781 FYEEDLPGAAGPEE
+781 FYEEQTPAAQAAAQESNPATTVE
-795 TTADASPR
+795 TP

>member
-1 MCQIAIH
+1 MAV
-8 PHLPE
+8 
-13 NPSSDPSG
+13 G
-21 SSAAAGPSADSPSA
+21 
-35 TPGPALKPRRL
+35 L
-46 LLGLALVATTL
+46 LLVALTL
-57 VLGGGMLGAFAAFVT
+57 VLSGGMLGAFAAFMT

-92 ILAEDGKLIGE
+92 IISDDGKVIGE
-103 FGEERRSVVRIK
+103 FGEERRSVVRFK
-115 DVPKNLTHAILAAE
+115 DVPRSLVDAILAAE

-146 AMLANFVAGE
+146 AMLVNFVSGE

-179 LTRKFNEV
+179 LTRKFNEA

-229 DLKQLT
+229 DLKQLSI
-235 VAETAML
+235 AETAML

-252 NPIANPKRARARM
+252 NPITNPRRARARM
-265 NYVLDRMHALNYIT
+265 QYVLERMHSLKKIST
-279 DAQLE
+279 AQYE
-284 DAKAQPINVRAARLA
+284 QARDENVAVRASRN
-299 ATESADFVAE
+299 SVDNADFVAE
-309 MVRRDMVERYGEA
+309 MVRRDMVERFGDA
-322 AYNSGITVYTTILSA
+322 AYISGITVYTTIDSR

-349 LMDYDARHGYRG
+349 VLDYEARHGWRG
-361 PTRTVRLPEL
+361 PAKWLNLPEV
-371 PDIAEKAADE
+371 PDLADKAIDE

-387 PVAGLQPA
+387 PIGGLQAAVVVTVTPKEIRA
-395 IVLGVNTREMRVRTR
+395 RTR
-410 LGETLALKPEA
+410 LGEVLTLGADSLTV
-421 FAMAKAWVSD
+421 AKAFLGEKV
-431 KPAGQRLTRGAEVW
+431 PAAKRLQRGSEVW
-445 LKSDEAGGWALS
+445 LRPTDAGGWVLS
-457 QLPEAEAAIV
+457 QLPEAEAALV
-467 SIDPYDGAIRA
+467 SVDPHDGAIRS
-478 LAGGFDASRNQFNHV
+478 LAGGFDAGRNQFNHV

-514 KGYSP
+514 KGYNP

-532 SVTGSD
+532 SVTGSE
-538 AWTPQNYDGTFDGPL
+538 AWNPQNYDGNFDGPL

-585 FGFDPQRNPPYLS
+585 FGFDAQRNPAYLS

-604 SVTPMQM
+604 AVTPLQM
-611 VEGYAVLANGGYRVR
+611 VGGYAILANGGHRVA
-626 PYLVKKVLDSKG
+626 PYLVKKVIDSKG
-638 RLLAQAKPV
+638 RLLAIAKPKV
-647 AVGAGAEQVIDA
+647 VGVDAEPVIEP

-667 LLKEVVRAGTATKA
+667 LLRDVVRMGTATRA
-681 KSLGRSDLAGKTGTT
+681 MSLGRADLAGKTGTT
-696 NDNVDAWFAGYTPRL
+696 NDNVDAWFAGYTPGL
-711 VAVSWIGHDQ
+711 VAVSWIGFDQ
-721 PKSLGAKETG
+721 PKSLGSKETG
-731 GVAALPIWIDY
+731 GAAALPIWIDY
-742 MKTALQTIPET
+742 MKTALQGVPE
-753 QVAPPGGI
+753 QFMPEPEGI
-761 AEAFINPSNGRFANQ
+761 AQAIIDPASGRFAAS
-776 GLVEY
+776 GLIEY
-781 FYEEDLPGAAGPEE
+781 FYEEQTPAAQAAAQESNPATTVE
-795 TTADASPR
+795 TP

>member
-1 MCQIAIH
+1 LNAKRMAV
-8 PHLPE
+8 
-13 NPSSDPSG
+13 G
-21 SSAAAGPSADSPSA
+21 
-35 TPGPALKPRRL
+35 L
-46 LLGLALVATTL
+46 LLVALTL
-57 VLGGGMLGAFAAFVT
+57 VLSGGMLGAFAAFMT

-92 ILAEDGKLIGE
+92 IVSDDGKVIGE
-103 FGEERRSVVRIK
+103 FGEERRSVVRFK
-115 DVPKNLTHAILAAE
+115 DVPRSLVDAILAAE

-146 AMLANFVAGE
+146 AMLVNFVSGE

-179 LTRKFNEV
+179 LTRKFNEA

-229 DLKQLT
+229 DLKQLSI
-235 VAETAML
+235 AETAML

-252 NPIANPKRARARM
+252 NPITNPRRARARM
-265 NYVLDRMHALNYIT
+265 QYVLERMHSLKKIST
-279 DAQLE
+279 AQYE
-284 DAKAQPINVRAARLA
+284 QARDENVAVRASRN
-299 ATESADFVAE
+299 SVDNADFVAE
-309 MVRRDMVERYGEA
+309 MVRRDMVERFGDA
-322 AYNSGITVYTTILSA
+322 AYISGITVYTTIDSR

-349 LMDYDARHGYRG
+349 VLDYEARHGWRG
-361 PTRTVRLPEL
+361 PAKWLNLPEV
-371 PDIAEKAADE
+371 PDLADKAIDE

-387 PVAGLQPA
+387 PIGGLQAAVVVTVTPKEIRA
-395 IVLGVNTREMRVRTR
+395 RTR
-410 LGETLALKPEA
+410 LGEVLTLGADSLTV
-421 FAMAKAWVSD
+421 AKAFLGEKV
-431 KPAGQRLTRGAEVW
+431 PAAKRLQRGSEVW
-445 LKSDEAGGWALS
+445 LRPTDAGGWVLS
-457 QLPEAEAAIV
+457 QLPEAEAALV
-467 SIDPYDGAIRA
+467 SVDPHDGAIRS
-478 LAGGFDASRNQFNHV
+478 LAGGFDAGRNQFNHV

-514 KGYSP
+514 KGYNP

-538 AWTPQNYDGTFDGPL
+538 AWNPQNYDGNFDGPL

-585 FGFDPQRNPPYLS
+585 FGFDAQRNPAYLS

-604 SVTPMQM
+604 AVTPLQM
-611 VEGYAVLANGGYRVR
+611 VGGYAILANGGHRVA
-626 PYLVKKVLDSKG
+626 PYLVKKVIDSKG
-638 RLLAQAKPV
+638 RLLAIAKPKV
-647 AVGAGAEQVIDA
+647 VGVDAEPVIEP

-667 LLKEVVRAGTATKA
+667 LLRDVVRMGTATRA
-681 KSLGRSDLAGKTGTT
+681 MSLGRADLAGKTGTT
-696 NDNVDAWFAGYTPRL
+696 NDNVDAWFAGYTPGL
-711 VAVSWIGHDQ
+711 VAVSWIGFDQ
-721 PKSLGAKETG
+721 PKSLGSKETG
-731 GVAALPIWIDY
+731 GAAALPIWIDY
-742 MKTALQTIPET
+742 MKTALQGVPE
-753 QVAPPGGI
+753 QFMPEPEGI
-761 AEAFINPSNGRFANQ
+761 AQAIIDPASGRFAAS
-776 GLVEY
+776 GLIEY
-781 FYEEDLPGAAGPEE
+781 FYEEQTPAAQAAAQEPNPATTVE
-795 TTADASPR
+795 TP

>member
-1 MCQIAIH
+1 MAV
-8 PHLPE
+8 
-13 NPSSDPSG
+13 G
-21 SSAAAGPSADSPSA
+21 
-35 TPGPALKPRRL
+35 L
-46 LLGLALVATTL
+46 LLVALTL
-57 VLGGGMLGAFAAFVT
+57 VLSGGMLGAFAAFMT

-92 ILAEDGKLIGE
+92 IVSDDGKVIGE
-103 FGEERRSVVRIK
+103 FGEERRSVVRFK
-115 DVPKNLTHAILAAE
+115 DVPRSLVDAILAAE

-146 AMLANFVAGE
+146 AMLVNFVSGE

-179 LTRKFNEV
+179 LTRKFNEA

-229 DLKQLT
+229 DLKQLSI
-235 VAETAML
+235 AETAML

-252 NPIANPKRARARM
+252 NPITNPRRARARM
-265 NYVLDRMHALNYIT
+265 QYVLERMHSLKKISA
-279 DAQLE
+279 AQYE
-284 DAKAQPINVRAARLA
+284 QARDENVAVRASRN
-299 ATESADFVAE
+299 SVDNADFVAE
-309 MVRRDMVERYGEA
+309 MVRRDMVERFGDA
-322 AYNSGITVYTTILSA
+322 AYISGITVYTTIDSR

-349 LMDYDARHGYRG
+349 VLDYEARHGWRG
-361 PTRTVRLPEL
+361 PAKWLNLPEV
-371 PDIAEKAADE
+371 PDLADKAIDE

-387 PVAGLQPA
+387 PIGGLQAAVVVTVTPKEIRA
-395 IVLGVNTREMRVRTR
+395 RTR
-410 LGETLALKPEA
+410 LGEVLTLGADSLTV
-421 FAMAKAWVSD
+421 AKAFLGEKV
-431 KPAGQRLTRGAEVW
+431 PAAKRLQRGSEVW
-445 LKSDEAGGWALS
+445 LRPTDAGGWVLS
-457 QLPEAEAAIV
+457 QLPEAEAALV
-467 SIDPYDGAIRA
+467 SVDPHDGAIRS
-478 LAGGFDASRNQFNHV
+478 LAGGFDAGRNQFNHV

-514 KGYSP
+514 KGYNP

-532 SVTGSD
+532 SVTGSE
-538 AWTPQNYDGTFDGPL
+538 AWNPQNYDGNFDGPL

-585 FGFDPQRNPPYLS
+585 FGFDAQRNPAYLS

-604 SVTPMQM
+604 AVTPLQM
-611 VEGYAVLANGGYRVR
+611 VGGYAILANGGHRVA
-626 PYLVKKVLDSKG
+626 PYLVKKVIDSKG
-638 RLLAQAKPV
+638 RLLAIAKPKV
-647 AVGAGAEQVIDA
+647 VGVDAEPVIEP

-667 LLKEVVRAGTATKA
+667 LLRDVVRMGTATRA
-681 KSLGRSDLAGKTGTT
+681 MSLGRADLAGKTGTT
-696 NDNVDAWFAGYTPRL
+696 NDNVDAWFAGYTPGL
-711 VAVSWIGHDQ
+711 VAVSWIGFDQ
-721 PKSLGAKETG
+721 PKSLGSKETG
-731 GVAALPIWIDY
+731 GAAALPIWIDY
-742 MKTALQTIPET
+742 MKTALQGVPE
-753 QVAPPGGI
+753 QFMPEPEGI
-761 AEAFINPSNGRFANQ
+761 AQAIIDPASGRFAAS
-776 GLVEY
+776 GLIEY
-781 FYEEDLPGAAGPEE
+781 FYEEQTPAAQAAAQEPNPATTVE
-795 TTADASPR
+795 TP

>member
-1 MCQIAIH
+1 MNAKRMAV
-8 PHLPE
+8 
-13 NPSSDPSG
+13 G
-21 SSAAAGPSADSPSA
+21 
-35 TPGPALKPRRL
+35 L
-46 LLGLALVATTL
+46 LLVALTL
-57 VLGGGMLGAFAAFVT
+57 VLSGGMLGAFAAFMT

-92 ILAEDGKLIGE
+92 IVSDDGKVIGE
-103 FGEERRSVVRIK
+103 FGEERRSVVRFK
-115 DVPKNLTHAILAAE
+115 DVPKSLVDAILAAE

-146 AMLANFVAGE
+146 AMLVNFVSGE

-179 LTRKFNEV
+179 LTRKFNEA

-229 DLKQLT
+229 DLKQLSI
-235 VAETAML
+235 AETAML

-252 NPIANPKRARARM
+252 NPITNPRRARARM
-265 NYVLDRMHALNYIT
+265 QYVLERMHSLKKIST
-279 DAQLE
+279 AQYE
-284 DAKAQPINVRAARLA
+284 QARDENVAVRASRN
-299 ATESADFVAE
+299 SVDNADFVAE
-309 MVRRDMVERYGEA
+309 MVRRDMVERFGDA
-322 AYNSGITVYTTILSA
+322 AYISGITVYTTIDSR

-349 LMDYDARHGYRG
+349 VLDYEARHGWRG
-361 PTRTVRLPEL
+361 PAKWLNLPEV
-371 PDIAEKAADE
+371 PDLADKAIDE

-387 PVAGLQPA
+387 PIGGLQAAVVVTVTPKEIRA
-395 IVLGVNTREMRVRTR
+395 RTR
-410 LGETLALKPEA
+410 LGEVLTLGADSLTV
-421 FAMAKAWVSD
+421 AKAFLGEKV
-431 KPAGQRLTRGAEVW
+431 PAAKRLQRGSEVW
-445 LKSDEAGGWALS
+445 LRPTDAGGWVLS
-457 QLPEAEAAIV
+457 QLPEAEAALV
-467 SIDPYDGAIRA
+467 SVDPHDGAIRS
-478 LAGGFDASRNQFNHV
+478 LAGGFDAGRNQFNHV

-514 KGYSP
+514 KGYNP

-532 SVTGSD
+532 SVTGSE
-538 AWTPQNYDGTFDGPL
+538 AWNPQNYDGNFDGPL

-585 FGFDPQRNPPYLS
+585 FGFDAQRNPAYLS

-604 SVTPMQM
+604 AVTPLQM
-611 VEGYAVLANGGYRVR
+611 VGGYAILANGGHRVA
-626 PYLVKKVLDSKG
+626 PYLVKKVIDSKG
-638 RLLAQAKPV
+638 RLLAIAKPKV
-647 AVGAGAEQVIDA
+647 VGVDAEPVIEP

-667 LLKEVVRAGTATKA
+667 LLRDVVRMGTATRA
-681 KSLGRSDLAGKTGTT
+681 MSLGRADLAGKTGTT

-711 VAVSWIGHDQ
+711 VAVSWIGFDQ
-721 PKSLGAKETG
+721 PKSLGSKETG
-731 GVAALPIWIDY
+731 GAAALPIWIDY
-742 MKTALQTIPET
+742 MKTALQGVPE
-753 QVAPPGGI
+753 QFMPEPEGI
-761 AEAFINPSNGRFANQ
+761 AQAIIDPASGRFAAS
-776 GLVEY
+776 GLIEY
-781 FYEEDLPGAAGPEE
+781 FYEEQTPAAQAAAQESNPATTVE
-795 TTADASPR
+795 TP

>member
-1 MCQIAIH
+1 MNAKRMAV
-8 PHLPE
+8 
-13 NPSSDPSG
+13 G
-21 SSAAAGPSADSPSA
+21 
-35 TPGPALKPRRL
+35 L
-46 LLGLALVATTL
+46 LLVALTL
-57 VLGGGMLGAFAAFVT
+57 VLSGGMLGAFAAFMT

-92 ILAEDGKLIGE
+92 IVSDDGKVIGE
-103 FGEERRSVVRIK
+103 FGEERRSVVRFK
-115 DVPKNLTHAILAAE
+115 DVPRSLVDAILAAE

-146 AMLANFVAGE
+146 AMLVNFVSGE

-179 LTRKFNEV
+179 LTRKFNEA

-229 DLKQLT
+229 DLKQLSI
-235 VAETAML
+235 AETAML

-252 NPIANPKRARARM
+252 NPITNPRRARARM
-265 NYVLDRMHALNYIT
+265 QYVLERMHSLKKIST
-279 DAQLE
+279 AQYE
-284 DAKAQPINVRAARLA
+284 QARDENVAVRASRN
-299 ATESADFVAE
+299 SVDNADFVAE
-309 MVRRDMVERYGEA
+309 MVRRDMVERFGDA
-322 AYNSGITVYTTILSA
+322 AYISGITVYTTIDSR

-349 LMDYDARHGYRG
+349 VLDYEARHGWRG
-361 PTRTVRLPEL
+361 PAKWLNLPEV
-371 PDIAEKAADE
+371 PDLADKAIDE

-387 PVAGLQPA
+387 PIGGLQAAVVVTVTPKEIRA
-395 IVLGVNTREMRVRTR
+395 RTR
-410 LGETLALKPEA
+410 LGEVLTLGADSLTV
-421 FAMAKAWVSD
+421 AKAFLGEKV
-431 KPAGQRLTRGAEVW
+431 PAAKRLQRGSEVW
-445 LKSDEAGGWALS
+445 LRPTDAGGWVLS
-457 QLPEAEAAIV
+457 QLPEAEAALV
-467 SIDPYDGAIRA
+467 SVDPHDGAIRS
-478 LAGGFDASRNQFNHV
+478 LAGGFDAGRNQFNHV

-514 KGYSP
+514 KGYNP

-532 SVTGSD
+532 SVTGSE
-538 AWTPQNYDGTFDGPL
+538 AWNPQNYDGNFDGPL

-585 FGFDPQRNPPYLS
+585 FGFDAQRNPAYLS

-604 SVTPMQM
+604 AVTPLQM
-611 VEGYAVLANGGYRVR
+611 VGGYAILANGGHRVA
-626 PYLVKKVLDSKG
+626 PYLVKKVIDSKG
-638 RLLAQAKPV
+638 RLLAIAKPKV
-647 AVGAGAEQVIDA
+647 VGVDAEPVIEP

-667 LLKEVVRAGTATKA
+667 LLRDVVRMGTATRA
-681 KSLGRSDLAGKTGTT
+681 MSLGRADLAGKTGTT
-696 NDNVDAWFAGYTPRL
+696 NDNVDAWFAGYTPGL
-711 VAVSWIGHDQ
+711 VAVSWIGFDQ
-721 PKSLGAKETG
+721 PKSLGSKETG
-731 GVAALPIWIDY
+731 GAAALPIWIDY
-742 MKTALQTIPET
+742 MKTALQGVPE
-753 QVAPPGGI
+753 QFMPEPEGI
-761 AEAFINPSNGRFANQ
+761 AQAIIDPASGRFAAS
-776 GLVEY
+776 GLIEY
-781 FYEEDLPGAAGPEE
+781 FYEEQTPAAQAAAQESNPATTVE
-795 TTADASPR
+795 TP

>member
-1 MCQIAIH
+1 MAV
-8 PHLPE
+8 
-13 NPSSDPSG
+13 G
-21 SSAAAGPSADSPSA
+21 
-35 TPGPALKPRRL
+35 L
-46 LLGLALVATTL
+46 LLVALTL
-57 VLGGGMLGAFAAFVT
+57 VLSGGMLGAFAAFMT

-92 ILAEDGKLIGE
+92 IVSDDGKVIGE
-103 FGEERRSVVRIK
+103 FGEERRSVVRFK
-115 DVPKNLTHAILAAE
+115 DVPRSLVDAILAAE

-146 AMLANFVAGE
+146 AMLVNFVSGE

-179 LTRKFNEV
+179 LTRKFNEA

-229 DLKQLT
+229 DLKQLSI
-235 VAETAML
+235 AETAML

-252 NPIANPKRARARM
+252 NPITNPRRARARM
-265 NYVLDRMHALNYIT
+265 QYVLERMHSLKKIST
-279 DAQLE
+279 AQYE
-284 DAKAQPINVRAARLA
+284 QARDENVAVRASRN
-299 ATESADFVAE
+299 SVDNADFVAE
-309 MVRRDMVERYGEA
+309 MVRRDMVERFGDA
-322 AYNSGITVYTTILSA
+322 AYISGITVYTTIDSR

-349 LMDYDARHGYRG
+349 VLDYEARHGWRG
-361 PTRTVRLPEL
+361 PAKWLNLPEV
-371 PDIAEKAADE
+371 PDLADKAIDE

-387 PVAGLQPA
+387 PIGGLQAAVVVTVTPKEIHA
-395 IVLGVNTREMRVRTR
+395 RTR
-410 LGETLALKPEA
+410 LGEVLTLGADSLTV
-421 FAMAKAWVSD
+421 AKAFLGEKV
-431 KPAGQRLTRGAEVW
+431 PAAKRLQRGSEVW
-445 LKSDEAGGWALS
+445 LRPTDAGGWVLS
-457 QLPEAEAAIV
+457 QLPEAEAALV
-467 SIDPYDGAIRA
+467 SVDPHDGAIRS
-478 LAGGFDASRNQFNHV
+478 LAGGFDAGRNQFNHV

-514 KGYSP
+514 KGYNP

-538 AWTPQNYDGTFDGPL
+538 AWNPQNYDGNFDGPL

-585 FGFDPQRNPPYLS
+585 FGFDAQRNPAYLS

-604 SVTPMQM
+604 AVTPLQM
-611 VEGYAVLANGGYRVR
+611 VGGYAILANGGHRVA
-626 PYLVKKVLDSKG
+626 PYLVKKVIDSKG
-638 RLLAQAKPV
+638 RLLAIAKPKV
-647 AVGAGAEQVIDA
+647 VGVDAEPVIEP

-667 LLKEVVRAGTATKA
+667 LLRDVVRMGTATRA
-681 KSLGRSDLAGKTGTT
+681 MSLGRADLAGKTGTT
-696 NDNVDAWFAGYTPRL
+696 NDNVDAWFAGYTPGL
-711 VAVSWIGHDQ
+711 VAVSWIGFDQ
-721 PKSLGAKETG
+721 PKSLGSKETG
-731 GVAALPIWIDY
+731 GAAALPIWIDY
-742 MKTALQTIPET
+742 MKTALQGVPE
-753 QVAPPGGI
+753 QFMPEPEGI
-761 AEAFINPSNGRFANQ
+761 AQAIIDPASGRFAAS
-776 GLVEY
+776 GLIEY
-781 FYEEDLPGAAGPEE
+781 FYEEQTPAAQAAAQEPNPATTVE
-795 TTADASPR
+795 TP

>member
-1 MCQIAIH
+1 MNAKRMAV
-8 PHLPE
+8 
-13 NPSSDPSG
+13 G
-21 SSAAAGPSADSPSA
+21 
-35 TPGPALKPRRL
+35 L
-46 LLGLALVATTL
+46 LLVALTL
-57 VLGGGMLGAFAAFVT
+57 VLSGGMLGAFAAFMT

-92 ILAEDGKLIGE
+92 IVSDDGKVIGE
-103 FGEERRSVVRIK
+103 FGEERRSVVRFK
-115 DVPKNLTHAILAAE
+115 DVPRSLVDAILAAE

-146 AMLANFVAGE
+146 AMLVNFVSGE

-179 LTRKFNEV
+179 LTRKFNEA

-229 DLKQLT
+229 DLKQLSI
-235 VAETAML
+235 AETAML

-252 NPIANPKRARARM
+252 NPITNPRRARARM
-265 NYVLDRMHALNYIT
+265 QYVLERMHSLKKIST
-279 DAQLE
+279 AQYE
-284 DAKAQPINVRAARLA
+284 QARDENVAVRASRN
-299 ATESADFVAE
+299 SVDNADFVAE
-309 MVRRDMVERYGEA
+309 MVRRDMVERFGDA
-322 AYNSGITVYTTILSA
+322 AYISGITVYTTIDSR

-349 LMDYDARHGYRG
+349 VLDYEARHGWRG
-361 PTRTVRLPEL
+361 PAKWLNLPEV
-371 PDIAEKAADE
+371 PDLADKAIDE

-387 PVAGLQPA
+387 PIGGLQAAVVVTVTPKEIRA
-395 IVLGVNTREMRVRTR
+395 RTR
-410 LGETLALKPEA
+410 LGEVLTLGADSLTV
-421 FAMAKAWVSD
+421 AKAFLGEKV
-431 KPAGQRLTRGAEVW
+431 PAAKRLQRGSEVW
-445 LKSDEAGGWALS
+445 LRPTDAGGWVLS
-457 QLPEAEAAIV
+457 QLPEAEAALV
-467 SIDPYDGAIRA
+467 SVDPHDGAIRS
-478 LAGGFDASRNQFNHV
+478 LAGGFDAGRNQFNHV

-514 KGYSP
+514 KGYNP

-532 SVTGSD
+532 SVTGSE
-538 AWTPQNYDGTFDGPL
+538 AWNPQNYDGNFDGPL

-585 FGFDPQRNPPYLS
+585 FGFDAQRNPAYLS

-604 SVTPMQM
+604 AVTPLQM
-611 VEGYAVLANGGYRVR
+611 VGGYAILANGGHRVA
-626 PYLVKKVLDSKG
+626 PYLVKKVIDSKG
-638 RLLAQAKPV
+638 RLLAIAKPKV
-647 AVGAGAEQVIDA
+647 VGVDAEPVIEP

-667 LLKEVVRAGTATKA
+667 LLRDVVRMGTATRA
-681 KSLGRSDLAGKTGTT
+681 MSLGRADLAGKTGTT
-696 NDNVDAWFAGYTPRL
+696 NDNVDAWFAGYTPGL
-711 VAVSWIGHDQ
+711 VAVSWIGFDQ
-721 PKSLGAKETG
+721 PKSLGSKETG
-731 GVAALPIWIDY
+731 GAAALPIWIDY
-742 MKTALQTIPET
+742 MKTALQGVPE
-753 QVAPPGGI
+753 QFLPEPEGI
-761 AEAFINPSNGRFANQ
+761 AQAIIDPASGRFAAS
-776 GLVEY
+776 GLIEY
-781 FYEEDLPGAAGPEE
+781 FYEEQTPAAQAAAQESNPATTVE
-795 TTADASPR
+795 TP

>member
-1 MCQIAIH
+1 MRGATSVT
-8 PHLPE
+8 PE
-13 NPSSDPSG
+13 
-21 SSAAAGPSADSPSA
+21 
-35 TPGPALKPRRL
+35 TVLKPKRL
-46 LLGLALVATTL
+46 LLALALVVTAL
-57 VLGGGMLGAFAAFVT
+57 GLGGGMLGAFAALIT

-92 ILAEDGKLIGE
+92 ILSEDGKLIGE
-103 FGEERRSVVRIK
+103 FGEERRSVVRFK
-115 DVPKNLTHAILAAE
+115 DVPKDLVNAILAAE

-179 LTRKFNEV
+179 LTRKFNEA

-220 AAARTYFGK
+220 AAAKTYFGK

-235 VAETAML
+235 LAETAML

-265 NYVLDRMHALNYIT
+265 NYVLERMQTLGNISE
-279 DAQLE
+279 AQLDE
-284 DAKAQPINVRAARLA
+284 AKAQTINVRAARLTA
-299 ATESADFVAE
+299 AESADHAAE
-309 MVRRDMVERYGEA
+309 MVRRDMYERYGEA
-322 AYNSGITVYTTILSA
+322 AYNSGITVHTTILSS
-337 HQAAAQAALRKG
+337 HQTAAQAALRKG
-349 LMDYDARHGYRG
+349 LMDYDERHGYRG

-371 PDIAEKAADE
+371 PDLARKAVDE
-381 ALQDQL
+381 ALQDRL
-387 PVAGLQPA
+387 PAGRLQPA
-395 IVLGVNTREMRVRTR
+395 IILSVKPGELRVRTR
-410 LGETLALKPEA
+410 LGDDLLLEAEALGAARAWTLDKAL
-421 FAMAKAWVSD
+421 
-431 KPAGQRLTRGAEVW
+431 AGRRLQRGAEVW
-445 LKSDEAGGWALS
+445 LKPTESGSWALG
-457 QLPEAEAAIV
+457 QLPEAEAALV
-467 SIDPYDGAIRA
+467 AIDPYDGAIRA
-478 LAGGFDASRNQFNHV
+478 LAGGFDATRNQFNHV

-514 KGYSP
+514 KGYTP

-538 AWTPQNYDGTFDGPL
+538 AWTPQNYDGNFDGPL

-564 MVAIRVLQAI
+564 MVAIRILQAI

-585 FGFDPQRNPPYLS
+585 FGFDAQRNPPYLS

-626 PYLVKKVLDSKG
+626 PYLVRKVVDSKG
-638 RLLAQAKPV
+638 RLLAQADPV
-647 AVGAGAEQVIDA
+647 KVGGSAEQVIEA

-681 KSLGRSDLAGKTGTT
+681 LSLGRSDLAGKTGTT

-711 VAVSWIGHDQ
+711 VAVSWIGYDQ

-742 MKTALQTIPET
+742 MRVALQSVPET
-753 QVAPPGGI
+753 QMAEPAGVAS
-761 AEAFINPSNGRFANQ
+761 AFINPSNGQFANQ

-781 FYEEDLPGAAGPEE
+781 FYEEDVPGSANANAGAEVVE
-795 TTADASPR
+795 AGVPR

>member
-1 MCQIAIH
+1 MNAKRMAV
-8 PHLPE
+8 
-13 NPSSDPSG
+13 G
-21 SSAAAGPSADSPSA
+21 
-35 TPGPALKPRRL
+35 L
-46 LLGLALVATTL
+46 LLVALTL
-57 VLGGGMLGAFAAFVT
+57 VLSGGMLGAFAAFMT

-92 ILAEDGKLIGE
+92 IISDDGKVIGE
-103 FGEERRSVVRIK
+103 FGEERRSVVRFK
-115 DVPKNLTHAILAAE
+115 DVPRSLVDAILAAE

-146 AMLANFVAGE
+146 AMLVNFVSGE

-179 LTRKFNEV
+179 LTRKFNEA

-229 DLKQLT
+229 DLKQLSI
-235 VAETAML
+235 AETAML

-252 NPIANPKRARARM
+252 NPITNPRRARARM
-265 NYVLDRMHALNYIT
+265 QYVLERMHSLKKINT
-279 DAQLE
+279 AQYE
-284 DAKAQPINVRAARLA
+284 QARDENVAVRASRN
-299 ATESADFVAE
+299 SVDNADFVAE
-309 MVRRDMVERYGEA
+309 MVRRDMVERFGDA
-322 AYNSGITVYTTILSA
+322 AYISGITVYTTIDSR

-349 LMDYDARHGYRG
+349 VLDYEARHGWRG
-361 PTRTVRLPEL
+361 PAKWLNLPEV
-371 PDIAEKAADE
+371 PDLADKAIDE

-387 PVAGLQPA
+387 PIGGLQAAVVVTVTPKEIRA
-395 IVLGVNTREMRVRTR
+395 RTR
-410 LGETLALKPEA
+410 LGEVLTLGADSLTV
-421 FAMAKAWVSD
+421 AKAFLGEKV
-431 KPAGQRLTRGAEVW
+431 PAAKRLQRGSEVW
-445 LKSDEAGGWALS
+445 LRPTDAGGWVLS
-457 QLPEAEAAIV
+457 QLPEAEAALV
-467 SIDPYDGAIRA
+467 SVDPHDGAIRS
-478 LAGGFDASRNQFNHV
+478 LAGGFDAGRNQFNHV

-514 KGYSP
+514 KGYNP

-532 SVTGSD
+532 SVTGSE
-538 AWTPQNYDGTFDGPL
+538 AWNPQNYDGNFDGPL

-585 FGFDPQRNPPYLS
+585 FGFDAQRNPAYLS

-604 SVTPMQM
+604 AVTPLQM
-611 VEGYAVLANGGYRVR
+611 VGGYAVLANGGHRVA
-626 PYLVKKVLDSKG
+626 PYLVKKVIDSKG
-638 RLLAQAKPV
+638 RLLAIAKPKV
-647 AVGAGAEQVIDA
+647 VGVDAEPVIEP

-667 LLKEVVRAGTATKA
+667 LLRDVVRMGTATRA
-681 KSLGRSDLAGKTGTT
+681 MSLGRADLAGKTGTT
-696 NDNVDAWFAGYTPRL
+696 NDNVDAWFAGYTPGL
-711 VAVSWIGHDQ
+711 VAVSWIGFDQ
-721 PKSLGAKETG
+721 PKSLGSKETG
-731 GVAALPIWIDY
+731 GAAALPIWIDY
-742 MKTALQTIPET
+742 MKTALQGAPE
-753 QVAPPGGI
+753 QFMPEPEGI
-761 AEAFINPSNGRFANQ
+761 AQAIIDPASGRFAAS
-776 GLVEY
+776 GLIEY
-781 FYEEDLPGAAGPEE
+781 FYAEQTPAAQAAAQESNPATTVE
-795 TTADASPR
+795 TP

>member
-1 MCQIAIH
+1 MNAKRMAV
-8 PHLPE
+8 
-13 NPSSDPSG
+13 G
-21 SSAAAGPSADSPSA
+21 
-35 TPGPALKPRRL
+35 L
-46 LLGLALVATTL
+46 LLVALTL
-57 VLGGGMLGAFAAFVT
+57 VLSGGMLGAFAAFMT

-92 ILAEDGKLIGE
+92 IVSDDGKVIGE
-103 FGEERRSVVRIK
+103 FGEERRSVVRFK
-115 DVPKNLTHAILAAE
+115 DVPRSLVDAILAAE

-146 AMLANFVAGE
+146 AMLVNFVSGE

-179 LTRKFNEV
+179 LTRKFNEA

-229 DLKQLT
+229 DLKQLSI
-235 VAETAML
+235 AETAML

-252 NPIANPKRARARM
+252 NPITNPRRARARM
-265 NYVLDRMHALNYIT
+265 QYVLERMHSLKKIST
-279 DAQLE
+279 AQYE
-284 DAKAQPINVRAARLA
+284 QARDENVAVRASRN
-299 ATESADFVAE
+299 SVDNADFVAE
-309 MVRRDMVERYGEA
+309 MVRRDMVERFGDA
-322 AYNSGITVYTTILSA
+322 AYISGITVYTTIDSR

-349 LMDYDARHGYRG
+349 VLDYEARHGWRG
-361 PTRTVRLPEL
+361 PAKWLNLPEV
-371 PDIAEKAADE
+371 PDLADKAIDE

-387 PVAGLQPA
+387 PIGGLQAAVVVTVTPKEIRA
-395 IVLGVNTREMRVRTR
+395 RTR
-410 LGETLALKPEA
+410 LGEVLTLGADSLTV
-421 FAMAKAWVSD
+421 AKAFLGEKV
-431 KPAGQRLTRGAEVW
+431 PAAKRLQRGSEVW
-445 LKSDEAGGWALS
+445 LRPTDAGGWVLS
-457 QLPEAEAAIV
+457 QLPEAEAALV
-467 SIDPYDGAIRA
+467 SVDPHDGAIRS
-478 LAGGFDASRNQFNHV
+478 LAGGFDAGRNQFNHV

-514 KGYSP
+514 KGYNP

-538 AWTPQNYDGTFDGPL
+538 AWNPQNYDGNFDGPL

-585 FGFDPQRNPPYLS
+585 FGFDAQRNPAYLS

-604 SVTPMQM
+604 AVTPLQM
-611 VEGYAVLANGGYRVR
+611 VGGYAILANGGHRVA
-626 PYLVKKVLDSKG
+626 PYLVKKVIDSKG
-638 RLLAQAKPV
+638 RLLAIAKPKV
-647 AVGAGAEQVIDA
+647 VGVDAEPVIEP

-667 LLKEVVRAGTATKA
+667 LLRDVVRMGTATRA
-681 KSLGRSDLAGKTGTT
+681 MSLGRADLAGKTGTT
-696 NDNVDAWFAGYTPRL
+696 NDNVDAWFAGYTPGL
-711 VAVSWIGHDQ
+711 VAVSWIGFDQ
-721 PKSLGAKETG
+721 PKSLGSKETG
-731 GVAALPIWIDY
+731 GAAALPIWIDY
-742 MKTALQTIPET
+742 MKTALQGVPE
-753 QVAPPGGI
+753 QFMPEPEGI
-761 AEAFINPSNGRFANQ
+761 AQAIIDPASGRFAAS
-776 GLVEY
+776 GLIEY
-781 FYEEDLPGAAGPEE
+781 FYEEQTPAAQAAAQESNPATTVE
-795 TTADASPR
+795 TP

>member
-1 MCQIAIH
+1 LNAKRMAV
-8 PHLPE
+8 
-13 NPSSDPSG
+13 G
-21 SSAAAGPSADSPSA
+21 
-35 TPGPALKPRRL
+35 L
-46 LLGLALVATTL
+46 LLVALTL
-57 VLGGGMLGAFAAFVT
+57 VLSGGMLGAFAAFMT

-92 ILAEDGKLIGE
+92 IVSDDGKVIGE
-103 FGEERRSVVRIK
+103 FGEERRSVVRFK
-115 DVPKNLTHAILAAE
+115 DVPRSLVDAILAAE

-146 AMLANFVAGE
+146 AMLVNFVSGE

-179 LTRKFNEV
+179 LTRKFNEA

-229 DLKQLT
+229 DLKQLSI
-235 VAETAML
+235 AETAML

-252 NPIANPKRARARM
+252 NPITNPRRARARM
-265 NYVLDRMHALNYIT
+265 QYVLERMHSLKKIST
-279 DAQLE
+279 AQYE
-284 DAKAQPINVRAARLA
+284 QARDENVAVRASRN
-299 ATESADFVAE
+299 SVDNADFVAE
-309 MVRRDMVERYGEA
+309 MVRRDMVERFGDA
-322 AYNSGITVYTTILSA
+322 AYISGITVYTTIDSR

-349 LMDYDARHGYRG
+349 VLDYEARHGWRG
-361 PTRTVRLPEL
+361 PAKWLNLPEV
-371 PDIAEKAADE
+371 PDLADKAIDE

-387 PVAGLQPA
+387 PIGGLQAAVVVTVTPKEIRA
-395 IVLGVNTREMRVRTR
+395 RTR
-410 LGETLALKPEA
+410 LGEVLTLGADSLTV
-421 FAMAKAWVSD
+421 AKAFLGEKV
-431 KPAGQRLTRGAEVW
+431 PAAKRLQRGSEVW
-445 LKSDEAGGWALS
+445 LRPTDAGGWVLS
-457 QLPEAEAAIV
+457 QLPEAEAALV
-467 SIDPYDGAIRA
+467 SVDPHDGAIRS
-478 LAGGFDASRNQFNHV
+478 LAGGFDAGRNQFNHV

-514 KGYSP
+514 KGYNP

-532 SVTGSD
+532 SVTGSE
-538 AWTPQNYDGTFDGPL
+538 AWNPQNYDGNFDGPL

-585 FGFDPQRNPPYLS
+585 FGFDAQRNPAYLS

-604 SVTPMQM
+604 AVTPLQM
-611 VEGYAVLANGGYRVR
+611 VGGYAILANGGHRVA
-626 PYLVKKVLDSKG
+626 PYLVKKVVDSKG
-638 RLLAQAKPV
+638 RLLAIAKPKV
-647 AVGAGAEQVIDA
+647 VGVDAEPVIEP

-667 LLKEVVRAGTATKA
+667 LLRDVVRMGTATRA
-681 KSLGRSDLAGKTGTT
+681 MSLGRADLAGKTGTT
-696 NDNVDAWFAGYTPRL
+696 NDNVDAWFAGYTPGL
-711 VAVSWIGHDQ
+711 VAVSWIGFDQ
-721 PKSLGAKETG
+721 PKSLGSKETG
-731 GVAALPIWIDY
+731 GAAALPIWIDY
-742 MKTALQTIPET
+742 MKTALQGVPE
-753 QVAPPGGI
+753 QFMPEPEGI
-761 AEAFINPSNGRFANQ
+761 AQAIIDPASGRFAAS
-776 GLVEY
+776 GLIEY
-781 FYEEDLPGAAGPEE
+781 FYEEQTPAAQAAAQEPNPATTVE
-795 TTADASPR
+795 TP

>member
-1 MCQIAIH
+1 MNAKRMAV
-8 PHLPE
+8 
-13 NPSSDPSG
+13 G
-21 SSAAAGPSADSPSA
+21 
-35 TPGPALKPRRL
+35 L
-46 LLGLALVATTL
+46 LLVALTL
-57 VLGGGMLGAFAAFVT
+57 VLSGGMLGAFAAFMT

-92 ILAEDGKLIGE
+92 IVSDDGKVIGE
-103 FGEERRSVVRIK
+103 FGEERRSVVRFK
-115 DVPKNLTHAILAAE
+115 DVPRSLVDAILAAE

-146 AMLANFVAGE
+146 AMLVNFVSGE

-179 LTRKFNEV
+179 LTRKFNEA

-229 DLKQLT
+229 DLKQLSI
-235 VAETAML
+235 AETAML

-252 NPIANPKRARARM
+252 NPITNPRRARARM
-265 NYVLDRMHALNYIT
+265 QYVLERMHSLKKIST
-279 DAQLE
+279 AQYE
-284 DAKAQPINVRAARLA
+284 QARDENVAVRASRN
-299 ATESADFVAE
+299 SVDNADFVAE
-309 MVRRDMVERYGEA
+309 MVRRDMVERFGDA
-322 AYNSGITVYTTILSA
+322 AYISGITVYTTIDSR

-349 LMDYDARHGYRG
+349 VLDYEARHGWRG
-361 PTRTVRLPEL
+361 PAKWLNLPEV
-371 PDIAEKAADE
+371 PDLADKAIDE

-387 PVAGLQPA
+387 PIGGLQAAVVVTVTPKEIRA
-395 IVLGVNTREMRVRTR
+395 RTR
-410 LGETLALKPEA
+410 LGEVLTLGADSLTV
-421 FAMAKAWVSD
+421 AKAFLGEKV
-431 KPAGQRLTRGAEVW
+431 PAAKRLQRGSEVW
-445 LKSDEAGGWALS
+445 LRPTDAGGWVLS
-457 QLPEAEAAIV
+457 QLPEAEAALV
-467 SIDPYDGAIRA
+467 SVDPHDGAIRS
-478 LAGGFDASRNQFNHV
+478 LAGGFDAGRNQFNHV

-514 KGYSP
+514 KGYNP

-538 AWTPQNYDGTFDGPL
+538 AWNPQNYDGNFDGPL

-585 FGFDPQRNPPYLS
+585 FGFDAQRNPAYLS

-604 SVTPMQM
+604 AVTPLQM
-611 VEGYAVLANGGYRVR
+611 VGGYAILANGGHRVA
-626 PYLVKKVLDSKG
+626 PYLVKKVIDSKG
-638 RLLAQAKPV
+638 RLLAIAKPKV
-647 AVGAGAEQVIDA
+647 VGVDAEPVIEP

-667 LLKEVVRAGTATKA
+667 LLRDVVRMGTATRA
-681 KSLGRSDLAGKTGTT
+681 MSLGRADLAGKTGTT
-696 NDNVDAWFAGYTPRL
+696 NDNVDAWFAGYTPGL
-711 VAVSWIGHDQ
+711 VAVSWIGFDQ
-721 PKSLGAKETG
+721 PKSLGSKETG
-731 GVAALPIWIDY
+731 GAAALPIWIDY
-742 MKTALQTIPET
+742 MKTALQGVPE
-753 QVAPPGGI
+753 QFLPEPEGI
-761 AEAFINPSNGRFANQ
+761 AQAIIDPASGRFAAS
-776 GLVEY
+776 GLIEY
-781 FYEEDLPGAAGPEE
+781 FYEEQTPAAQAAAQESNPATTVE
-795 TTADASPR
+795 TP

>member
-1 MCQIAIH
+1 MNAKRMAV
-8 PHLPE
+8 
-13 NPSSDPSG
+13 G
-21 SSAAAGPSADSPSA
+21 
-35 TPGPALKPRRL
+35 L
-46 LLGLALVATTL
+46 LLVALTL
-57 VLGGGMLGAFAAFVT
+57 VLSGGMLGAFAAFMT

-92 ILAEDGKLIGE
+92 IVSDDGKVIGE
-103 FGEERRSVVRIK
+103 FGEERRSVVRFK
-115 DVPKNLTHAILAAE
+115 DVPRSLVDAILAAE

-146 AMLANFVAGE
+146 AMLVNFVSGE

-179 LTRKFNEV
+179 LTRKFNEA

-229 DLKQLT
+229 DLKQLSI
-235 VAETAML
+235 AETAML

-252 NPIANPKRARARM
+252 NPITNPRRARARM
-265 NYVLDRMHALNYIT
+265 QYVLERMHSLKKIST
-279 DAQLE
+279 AQYE
-284 DAKAQPINVRAARLA
+284 QARDENVAVRASRN
-299 ATESADFVAE
+299 SVDNADFVAE
-309 MVRRDMVERYGEA
+309 MVRRDMVERFGDA
-322 AYNSGITVYTTILSA
+322 AYISGITVYTTIDSR

-349 LMDYDARHGYRG
+349 VLDYEARHGWRG
-361 PTRTVRLPEL
+361 PTKWLNLPEV
-371 PDIAEKAADE
+371 PDLADKAIDE

-387 PVAGLQPA
+387 PIGGLQAAVVVTVTPKEIRA
-395 IVLGVNTREMRVRTR
+395 RTR
-410 LGETLALKPEA
+410 LGEVLTLGADSLTV
-421 FAMAKAWVSD
+421 AKAFLGEKV
-431 KPAGQRLTRGAEVW
+431 PAAKRLQRGSEVW
-445 LKSDEAGGWALS
+445 LRPTDAGGWVLS
-457 QLPEAEAAIV
+457 QLPEAEAALV
-467 SIDPYDGAIRA
+467 SVDPHDGAIRS
-478 LAGGFDASRNQFNHV
+478 LAGGFDAGRNQFNHV

-514 KGYSP
+514 KGYNP

-538 AWTPQNYDGTFDGPL
+538 AWNPQNYDGNFDGPL

-585 FGFDPQRNPPYLS
+585 FGFDAQRNPAYLS

-604 SVTPMQM
+604 AVTPLQM
-611 VEGYAVLANGGYRVR
+611 VGGYAILANGGHRVA
-626 PYLVKKVLDSKG
+626 PYLVKKVIDSKG
-638 RLLAQAKPV
+638 RLLAIAKPKV
-647 AVGAGAEQVIDA
+647 VGVDAEPVIEP

-667 LLKEVVRAGTATKA
+667 LLRDVVRMGTATRA
-681 KSLGRSDLAGKTGTT
+681 MSLGRADLAGKTGTT
-696 NDNVDAWFAGYTPRL
+696 NDNVDAWFAGYTPGL
-711 VAVSWIGHDQ
+711 VAVSWIGFDQ
-721 PKSLGAKETG
+721 PKSLGSKETG
-731 GVAALPIWIDY
+731 GAAALPIWIDY
-742 MKTALQTIPET
+742 MKTALQGVPE
-753 QVAPPGGI
+753 QFLPEPEGI
-761 AEAFINPSNGRFANQ
+761 AQAIIDPASGRFAAS
-776 GLVEY
+776 GLIEY
-781 FYEEDLPGAAGPEE
+781 FYEEQTPAAQAAAQEPNPATTVE
-795 TTADASPR
+795 TP

>member
-1 MCQIAIH
+1 MAV
-8 PHLPE
+8 
-13 NPSSDPSG
+13 G
-21 SSAAAGPSADSPSA
+21 
-35 TPGPALKPRRL
+35 L
-46 LLGLALVATTL
+46 LLVALTL
-57 VLGGGMLGAFAAFVT
+57 VLSGGMLGAFAAFMT

-92 ILAEDGKLIGE
+92 IVSDDGKVIGE
-103 FGEERRSVVRIK
+103 FGEERRSVVRFK
-115 DVPKNLTHAILAAE
+115 DVPRSLVDAILAAE

-146 AMLANFVAGE
+146 AMLVNFVSGE

-179 LTRKFNEV
+179 LTRKFNEA

-229 DLKQLT
+229 DLKQLSI
-235 VAETAML
+235 AETAML

-252 NPIANPKRARARM
+252 NPITNPRRARARM
-265 NYVLDRMHALNYIT
+265 QYVLERMHSLKKIST
-279 DAQLE
+279 AQYE
-284 DAKAQPINVRAARLA
+284 QARDENVAVRASRN
-299 ATESADFVAE
+299 SVDNADFVAE
-309 MVRRDMVERYGEA
+309 MVRRDMVERFGDA
-322 AYNSGITVYTTILSA
+322 AYISGITVYTTIDSR

-349 LMDYDARHGYRG
+349 VLDYEARHGWRG
-361 PTRTVRLPEL
+361 PAKWLNLPEV
-371 PDIAEKAADE
+371 PDLADKAIDE

-387 PVAGLQPA
+387 PIGGLQAAVVVTVTPKEIRA
-395 IVLGVNTREMRVRTR
+395 RTR
-410 LGETLALKPEA
+410 LGEVLTLGADSLTV
-421 FAMAKAWVSD
+421 AKAFLGEKV
-431 KPAGQRLTRGAEVW
+431 PAAKRLQRGSEVW
-445 LKSDEAGGWALS
+445 LRPTDAGGWVLS
-457 QLPEAEAAIV
+457 QLPEAEAALV
-467 SIDPYDGAIRA
+467 SVDPHDGAIRS
-478 LAGGFDASRNQFNHV
+478 LAGGFDAGRNQFNHV

-514 KGYSP
+514 KGYNP

-532 SVTGSD
+532 SVTGSE
-538 AWTPQNYDGTFDGPL
+538 AWNPQNYDGNFDGPL

-585 FGFDPQRNPPYLS
+585 FGFDAQRNPAYLS

-604 SVTPMQM
+604 AVTPLQM
-611 VEGYAVLANGGYRVR
+611 VGGYAILANGGHRVA
-626 PYLVKKVLDSKG
+626 PYLVKKVIDSKG
-638 RLLAQAKPV
+638 RLLAIAKPKV
-647 AVGAGAEQVIDA
+647 VGVDAEPVIEP

-667 LLKEVVRAGTATKA
+667 LLRDVVRMGTATRA
-681 KSLGRSDLAGKTGTT
+681 MSLGRADLAGKTGTT
-696 NDNVDAWFAGYTPRL
+696 NDNVDAWFAGYTPGL
-711 VAVSWIGHDQ
+711 VAVSWIGFDQ
-721 PKSLGAKETG
+721 PKSLGSKETG
-731 GVAALPIWIDY
+731 GAAALPIWIDY
-742 MKTALQTIPET
+742 MKTALQGVPE
-753 QVAPPGGI
+753 QFLPEPEGI
-761 AEAFINPSNGRFANQ
+761 AQAIIDPASGRFAAS
-776 GLVEY
+776 GLIEY
-781 FYEEDLPGAAGPEE
+781 FYEEQTPAAQAAAQEPNPATTVE
-795 TTADASPR
+795 TP

>member
-1 MCQIAIH
+1 MNAKRMAV
-8 PHLPE
+8 
-13 NPSSDPSG
+13 G
-21 SSAAAGPSADSPSA
+21 
-35 TPGPALKPRRL
+35 L
-46 LLGLALVATTL
+46 LLVALTL
-57 VLGGGMLGAFAAFVT
+57 VLSGGMLGAFAAFMT

-92 ILAEDGKLIGE
+92 IVSDDGKVIGE
-103 FGEERRSVVRIK
+103 FGEERRSVVRFK
-115 DVPKNLTHAILAAE
+115 DVPRSLVDAILAAE

-146 AMLANFVAGE
+146 AMLVNFVSGE

-179 LTRKFNEV
+179 LTRKFNEA

-229 DLKQLT
+229 DLKQLSI
-235 VAETAML
+235 AETAML

-252 NPIANPKRARARM
+252 NPITNPRRARARM
-265 NYVLDRMHALNYIT
+265 QYVLERMHSLKKIST
-279 DAQLE
+279 AQYE
-284 DAKAQPINVRAARLA
+284 QARDENVAVRASRN
-299 ATESADFVAE
+299 SVDNADFVAE
-309 MVRRDMVERYGEA
+309 MVRRDMVERFGDA
-322 AYNSGITVYTTILSA
+322 AYISGITVYTTIDSR

-349 LMDYDARHGYRG
+349 VLDYEARHGWRG
-361 PTRTVRLPEL
+361 PAKWLNLPEV
-371 PDIAEKAADE
+371 PDLADKAIDE

-387 PVAGLQPA
+387 PIGGLQAAVVVTVTPKEIRA
-395 IVLGVNTREMRVRTR
+395 RTR
-410 LGETLALKPEA
+410 LGEVLTLGADSLTV
-421 FAMAKAWVSD
+421 AKAFLGEKV
-431 KPAGQRLTRGAEVW
+431 PAAKRLQRGSEVW
-445 LKSDEAGGWALS
+445 LRPTDAGGWVLS
-457 QLPEAEAAIV
+457 QLPEAEAALV
-467 SIDPYDGAIRA
+467 SVDPHDGAIRS
-478 LAGGFDASRNQFNHV
+478 LAGGFDAGRNQFNHV

-514 KGYSP
+514 KGYNP

-532 SVTGSD
+532 SVTGSE
-538 AWTPQNYDGTFDGPL
+538 AWNPQNYDGNFDGPL

-585 FGFDPQRNPPYLS
+585 FGFDAQRNPAYLS

-604 SVTPMQM
+604 AVTPLQM
-611 VEGYAVLANGGYRVR
+611 VGGYAVLANGGHRVA
-626 PYLVKKVLDSKG
+626 PYLVKKVIDSKG
-638 RLLAQAKPV
+638 RLLAIAKPKV
-647 AVGAGAEQVIDA
+647 VGVDAEPVIEP

-667 LLKEVVRAGTATKA
+667 LLRDVVRMGTATRA
-681 KSLGRSDLAGKTGTT
+681 MSLGRADLAGKTGTT
-696 NDNVDAWFAGYTPRL
+696 NDNVDAWFAGYTPGL
-711 VAVSWIGHDQ
+711 VAVSWIGFDQ
-721 PKSLGAKETG
+721 PKSLGSKETG
-731 GVAALPIWIDY
+731 GAAALPIWIDY
-742 MKTALQTIPET
+742 MKTALQGVPE
-753 QVAPPGGI
+753 QFMPEPEGI
-761 AEAFINPSNGRFANQ
+761 AQAIIDPASGRFAAS
-776 GLVEY
+776 GLIEY
-781 FYEEDLPGAAGPEE
+781 FYEEQTPAAQAAAQESNPATTVE
-795 TTADASPR
+795 TP

>member
-1 MCQIAIH
+1 M
-8 PHLPE
+8 LP
-13 NPSSDPSG
+13 G
-21 SSAAAGPSADSPSA
+21 GLCRAAPA
-35 TPGPALKPRRL
+35 TPEPDLNPKRL
-46 LLGLALVATTL
+46 LLGLALVAITML
-57 VLGGGMLGAFAAFVT
+57 LSGGMLGAFAALIT

-92 ILAEDGKLIGE
+92 ILSEDGKLIGE
-103 FGEERRSVVRIK
+103 FGEERRSVVRFK
-115 DVPKNLTHAILAAE
+115 DVPTPLVDAILAAE

-146 AMLANFVAGE
+146 AMLANFLAGE

-179 LTRKFNEV
+179 LTRKFNEA

-235 VAETAML
+235 IAETAML

-265 NYVLDRMHALNYIT
+265 NYVLERMRSLGHIT
-279 DAQLE
+279 QAQLDE
-284 DAKAQPINVRAARLA
+284 AKSQAINVRAARLEA
-299 ATESADFVAE
+299 GESADFVAE
-309 MVRRDMVERYGEA
+309 MVRRDIYERYGEA
-322 AYNSGITVYTTILSA
+322 AYNSGITVHTTILSA
-337 HQAAAQAALRKG
+337 HQSAAQASLRKG
-349 LMDYDARHGYRG
+349 LLDYDERRGYRG

-371 PDIAEKAADE
+371 PAMAEKAADE
-381 ALQDQL
+381 ALQDDL
-387 PVAGLQPA
+387 PVGGLQPA
-395 IVLGVNTREMRVRTR
+395 IVLSSTAREVKVRTR
-410 LGETLALKPEA
+410 LGDNLVLSGDGLG
-421 FAMAKAWVSD
+421 MAKSWVGD
-431 KPAGQRLTRGAEVW
+431 KAPANRRLQRGAEVW
-445 LKSDEAGGWALS
+445 LKREESGNW
-457 QLPEAEAAIV
+457 QLRQVPEAEAAIV

-478 LAGGFDASRNQFNHV
+478 LAGGFDATRNQFNHV

-498 QPGSSFKPFI
+498 QPGSTFKPFI

-514 KGYSP
+514 KGYTP
-519 ATIVE
+519 ATLVD

-532 SVTGSD
+532 SVTGST
-538 AWTPQNYDGTFDGPL
+538 AWTPQNYDGKFEGPL

-564 MVAIRVLQAI
+564 MVAIRVLQSI
-574 TPLYAQQWITR
+574 TPLFAQEWITR
-585 FGFDPQRNPPYLS
+585 FGFDAQRNPPYLS

-611 VEGYAVLANGGYRVR
+611 VEAYAVLANGGYRVK
-626 PYLVKKVLDSKG
+626 PYLVKKVFDSKG
-638 RLLAQAKPV
+638 RLLAQAQPV
-647 AVGAGAEQVIDA
+647 QVGGTARQVIEP

-667 LLKEVVRAGTATKA
+667 LLREVVRSGTATRA
-681 KSLGRSDLAGKTGTT
+681 LSLGRSDLAGKTGTT

-731 GVAALPIWIDY
+731 GVAALPIWVDY
-742 MKTALQTIPET
+742 MRVALQSVPET
-753 QVAPPGGI
+753 QMAEPAGI
-761 AEAFINPSNGRFANQ
+761 AMALIDPSTGRFGSH
-776 GLVEY
+776 GLAEY
-781 FYEEDLPGAAGPEE
+781 FYEEDVPDGPDTPPVEAALPH
-795 TTADASPR
+795 

>member
-1 MCQIAIH
+1 MNAKRMAV
-8 PHLPE
+8 
-13 NPSSDPSG
+13 G
-21 SSAAAGPSADSPSA
+21 
-35 TPGPALKPRRL
+35 L
-46 LLGLALVATTL
+46 LLVALTL
-57 VLGGGMLGAFAAFVT
+57 VLSGGMLGAFAAFMT

-92 ILAEDGKLIGE
+92 IISDDGKVIGE
-103 FGEERRSVVRIK
+103 FGEERRSVVRFK
-115 DVPKNLTHAILAAE
+115 DVPRSLVDAILAAE

-146 AMLANFVAGE
+146 AMLVNFVSGE

-179 LTRKFNEV
+179 LTRKFNEA

-229 DLKQLT
+229 DLKQLSI
-235 VAETAML
+235 AETAML

-252 NPIANPKRARARM
+252 NPITNPRRARARM
-265 NYVLDRMHALNYIT
+265 QYVLERMHSLKKINT
-279 DAQLE
+279 AQYE
-284 DAKAQPINVRAARLA
+284 QARDENVAVRASRN
-299 ATESADFVAE
+299 SVDNADFVAE
-309 MVRRDMVERYGEA
+309 MVRRDMVERFGDA
-322 AYNSGITVYTTILSA
+322 AYISGITVYTTIDSR

-349 LMDYDARHGYRG
+349 VLDYEARHGWRG
-361 PTRTVRLPEL
+361 PAKWLNLPEV
-371 PDIAEKAADE
+371 PDLADKAIDE

-387 PVAGLQPA
+387 PIGGLQAAVVVTVTPKEIRA
-395 IVLGVNTREMRVRTR
+395 RTR
-410 LGETLALKPEA
+410 LGEVLTLGADSLA
-421 FAMAKAWVSD
+421 VAKAFLGEKV
-431 KPAGQRLTRGAEVW
+431 PAAKRLQRGSEVW
-445 LKSDEAGGWALS
+445 LRPTDVGGWVLS
-457 QLPEAEAAIV
+457 QLPEAEAALV
-467 SIDPYDGAIRA
+467 SVDPHDGAIRS
-478 LAGGFDASRNQFNHV
+478 LAGGFDAGRNQFNHV

-514 KGYSP
+514 KGYNP

-532 SVTGSD
+532 SVTGSE
-538 AWTPQNYDGTFDGPL
+538 AWNPQNYDGNFDGPL

-585 FGFDPQRNPPYLS
+585 FGFDAQRNPAYLS

-604 SVTPMQM
+604 AVTPLQM
-611 VEGYAVLANGGYRVR
+611 VGGYAVLANGGHRVA
-626 PYLVKKVLDSKG
+626 PYLVKKVIDSKG
-638 RLLAQAKPV
+638 RLLAIAKPKV
-647 AVGAGAEQVIDA
+647 VGVDAEPVIEP

-667 LLKEVVRAGTATKA
+667 LLRDVVRMGTATRA
-681 KSLGRSDLAGKTGTT
+681 MSLGRADLAGKTGTT
-696 NDNVDAWFAGYTPRL
+696 NDNVDAWFAGYTPGL
-711 VAVSWIGHDQ
+711 VAVSWIGFDQ
-721 PKSLGAKETG
+721 PKSLGSKETG
-731 GVAALPIWIDY
+731 GAAALPIWIDY
-742 MKTALQTIPET
+742 MKTALQGAPE
-753 QVAPPGGI
+753 QFMPEPEGI
-761 AEAFINPSNGRFANQ
+761 AQAIIDPASGRFAAS
-776 GLVEY
+776 GLIEY
-781 FYEEDLPGAAGPEE
+781 FYAEQTPAAQAAAQESNPATTVE
-795 TTADASPR
+795 TP

>member
-1 MCQIAIH
+1 MAV
-8 PHLPE
+8 
-13 NPSSDPSG
+13 G
-21 SSAAAGPSADSPSA
+21 
-35 TPGPALKPRRL
+35 L
-46 LLGLALVATTL
+46 LLVALTL
-57 VLGGGMLGAFAAFVT
+57 VLSGGMLGAFAAFMT

-92 ILAEDGKLIGE
+92 IISDDGKVIGE
-103 FGEERRSVVRIK
+103 FGEERRSVVRFK
-115 DVPKNLTHAILAAE
+115 DVPRSLVDAILAAE

-146 AMLANFVAGE
+146 AMLVNFVSGE

-179 LTRKFNEV
+179 LTRKFNEA

-229 DLKQLT
+229 DLKQLSI
-235 VAETAML
+235 AETAML

-252 NPIANPKRARARM
+252 NPITNPRRARARM
-265 NYVLDRMHALNYIT
+265 QYVLERMHSLKKIST
-279 DAQLE
+279 AQYE
-284 DAKAQPINVRAARLA
+284 QARDENVAVRASRN
-299 ATESADFVAE
+299 SVDNADFVAE
-309 MVRRDMVERYGEA
+309 MVRRDMVERFGDA
-322 AYNSGITVYTTILSA
+322 AYISGITVYTTIDSR

-349 LMDYDARHGYRG
+349 VLDYEARHGWRG
-361 PTRTVRLPEL
+361 PAKWLNLPEV
-371 PDIAEKAADE
+371 PDLADKAIDE

-387 PVAGLQPA
+387 PIGGLQAAVVVTVTPKEIRA
-395 IVLGVNTREMRVRTR
+395 RTR
-410 LGETLALKPEA
+410 LGEVLTLGADSLTV
-421 FAMAKAWVSD
+421 AKAFLGEKV
-431 KPAGQRLTRGAEVW
+431 PAAKRLQRGSEVW
-445 LKSDEAGGWALS
+445 LRPTDAGGWVLS
-457 QLPEAEAAIV
+457 QLPEAEAALV
-467 SIDPYDGAIRA
+467 SVDPHDGAIRS
-478 LAGGFDASRNQFNHV
+478 LAGGFDAGRNQFNHV

-514 KGYSP
+514 KGYNP

-532 SVTGSD
+532 SVTGSE
-538 AWTPQNYDGTFDGPL
+538 AWNPQNYDGNFDGPL

-585 FGFDPQRNPPYLS
+585 FGFDAQRNPAYLS

-604 SVTPMQM
+604 AVTPLQM
-611 VEGYAVLANGGYRVR
+611 VGGYAVLANGGHRVA
-626 PYLVKKVLDSKG
+626 PYLVKKVIDSKG
-638 RLLAQAKPV
+638 RLLAIAKPKV
-647 AVGAGAEQVIDA
+647 VGVDAEPVIEP

-667 LLKEVVRAGTATKA
+667 LLRDVVRMGTATRA
-681 KSLGRSDLAGKTGTT
+681 MSLGRADLAGKTGTT
-696 NDNVDAWFAGYTPRL
+696 NDNVDAWFAGYTPGL
-711 VAVSWIGHDQ
+711 VAVSWIGFDQ
-721 PKSLGAKETG
+721 PKSLGSKETG
-731 GVAALPIWIDY
+731 GAAALPIWIDY
-742 MKTALQTIPET
+742 MKTALQGAPE
-753 QVAPPGGI
+753 QFMPEPEGI
-761 AEAFINPSNGRFANQ
+761 AQAIIDPASGRFAAS
-776 GLVEY
+776 GLIEY
-781 FYEEDLPGAAGPEE
+781 FYEEQTPAAQAAAQESNPATTVE
-795 TTADASPR
+795 TP

>member
-1 MCQIAIH
+1 
-8 PHLPE
+8 
-13 NPSSDPSG
+13 
-21 SSAAAGPSADSPSA
+21 
-35 TPGPALKPRRL
+35 
-46 LLGLALVATTL
+46 
-57 VLGGGMLGAFAAFVT
+57 MLGAFAALIT

-92 ILAEDGKLIGE
+92 ILSEDGKLIGE
-103 FGEERRSVVRIK
+103 FGEERRSVVRFK
-115 DVPKNLTHAILAAE
+115 EVPKTLVDAILAAE

-146 AMLANFVAGE
+146 AMLVNFISGE

-179 LTRKFNEV
+179 LTRKFNEA

-196 LSKDQIL
+196 LTKDQIL

-265 NYVLDRMHALNYIT
+265 NYVLDRMKSLGHIT

-284 DAKAQPINVRAARLA
+284 EAKAQPINVRASRLA
-299 ATESADFVAE
+299 AGESADFVAE
-309 MVRRDMVERYGEA
+309 MVRRDIFERYGEA
-322 AYNSGITVYTTILSA
+322 AYNSGITVHTTILSA

-349 LMDYDARHGYRG
+349 LMDYDERHGYRG
-361 PTRTVRLPEL
+361 PSRTIRLPEM
-371 PDIAEKAADE
+371 PAMAEKAVDE
-381 ALQDQL
+381 ALQDEL
-387 PVAGLQPA
+387 PVGGLQPA
-395 IVLGVNTREMRVRTR
+395 IVLAVSPREMKVRTR
-410 LGETLALKPEA
+410 LGDNLVLNAEA
-421 FAMAKAWVSD
+421 MAMAKAWTGE
-431 KPAGQRLTRGAEVW
+431 KAAAGRRLQRGAEVW
-445 LKSDEAGGWALS
+445 LKPAADGAWTLS
-457 QLPEAEAAIV
+457 QLPDAEAAIV
-467 SIDPYDGAIRA
+467 SIDPFDGAIRA
-478 LAGGFDASRNQFNHV
+478 LAGGFDATRNQFNHV

-514 KGYSP
+514 KGYTP

-524 DAPLHFDA
+524 DAPLHFDS

-538 AWTPQNYDGTFDGPL
+538 AWTPQNYDGNFDGPL

-564 MVAIRVLQAI
+564 MVAIRILQAI

-585 FGFDPQRNPPYLS
+585 FGFDAQRNPAYLS

-611 VEGYAVLANGGYRVR
+611 VEAYAVLANGGYRVK
-626 PYLVKKVLDSKG
+626 PYLVKRVLDSKG
-638 RLLAQAKPV
+638 RLLAQAQPV
-647 AVGAGAEQVIDA
+647 QVGGTAEQVIEP

-681 KSLGRSDLAGKTGTT
+681 LSLGRGDLAGKTGTT

-742 MKTALQTIPET
+742 MRVALQTIPET
-753 QVAPPGGI
+753 QMAEPAGI
-761 AEAFINPSNGRFANQ
+761 AMALINPTNGQCANQ
-776 GLVEY
+776 GLAEY
-781 FYEEDLPGAAGPEE
+781 FYEEDVPGSGSGAGAVEAALPN
-795 TTADASPR
+795 